1 MAEQQKLSLCPRLVD
16 YMAIVGARTTPP
28 MPKGLT
34 GNKTPPVQIPELLRR
49 YPPSDHSDFP
59 LPLDMVY
66 FCQPEGCTSVGP
78 RRTGSAIR
86 DMTSFV
92 FALTDKDSGKTRY
105 GICVNFYR
113 PIERHTANAD
123 RGAVS
128 GNHGAAGLGQSTR
141 GRRSSA
147 FRRESWRKSMER
159 SSDSAFSRTYD
170 AKRRI
175 SCNSYGLLTSSSD
188 YRSNVAPSDSDRE
201 MTSRRDSDPPNQHH
215 SAHGAH
221 GHMSQQQQQSHT
233 QQVPKL
239 GLMAPSAD
247 SESGGSHSPSPR
259 ALRKRTKL
267 RNQSLTSLCII
278 SHHPFFSTFRECLFI
293 LKKLIDACNESS
305 SPKRLGASQKQ
316 NRDNVWTVLT
326 GHASAEATSSIVL
339 HDVREIETWILRLL
353 STPVPVPG
361 STRVEVEVLSPT
373 VHEPLLFA
381 LPDHTRFSLVD
392 FPLHLPLELLGVETC
407 LKVWTLIMLENKVL
421 FQSRDYNALSMSV
434 MAFVTMLYP
443 LEYMFP
449 VIPLLPTCLSCAEQL
464 LLAPT
469 PFVIGVPATF
479 LMYKKNFRL
488 PDDIWVVDLDSTK
501 LSPPTGGYE
510 EIPALPEPEG
520 TILKNHLK
528 QAMQL
533 MDEAGLGALSS
544 MSASNQAISAQQLL
558 PSVRDS
564 LTEPT
569 LLGVSQVRLPL
580 QSPTQSAYAS
590 QRSSMSA
597 QGSHSRQPSPMNS
610 PALNPFIYGTDVDSV
625 DVATRVAMVRFF
637 NAQNTLANFAE
648 HTRTLR
654 LYPRPVVAFQINS
667 FLRSRPRATQFLNQF
682 ARTQAVE
689 FLAEWSLTPTNVA
702 FLRVQTGVMDPGQVG
717 DKPKWFAHQLTPIR
731 FSVWDDGSSLN
742 GALRSLKQLECQPTD
757 ESGSDS
763 EGAESSSSSYSSLSD
778 FVSEMVSSDL
788 SPSIHDVFGAHNR
801 PHNVPQTLSS
811 NLDPALV
818 YHPPRTLQYPESM
831 SKKIEISEDEEAQ
844 RAESPISSSS
854 SRSDLSSPSRDSEFE
869 FPTKSATGPF
879 DLAAPAA
886 QRLEATLRAASI
898 DNEATEAG
906 EPRKSPVSAH
916 KQQLQHHQQQQ
927 QRHAGE
933 ADHSGVDKKRPPPI
947 TPPVSNILA
956 RTGSSGSSSSSPGR
970 QGSQGSLFENFAS
983 HAKELVRETT
993 RQSSQEGLLAQVDK
1007 FTLHAKKAAGEAS
1020 KQALEVSKQAA
1031 GVSKHT
1037 FDDLTYVSKS
1047 TIGDLTKTA
1056 KEAATKKGIIKV
1068 DDQSQLVGQQQIAT
1082 QKQMQSS
1089 GGNFFSSI
1097 GTDFNGLASSTS
1109 TMFSG
1114 MFGGKK
1120 NQQRQQQP
1128 PHPQYSSGSLQQKAK
1143 SGINF
1148 DPFPS
1153 RKGLV
1158 ERTPLIKHSGPG
1170 QTQEDITRQQNQ
1182 ERSHS
1187 NTENQAFLKDV
1198 TSQVLAGEGV
1208 GWLKMNRFK
1217 KLMEDESYRTLV
1229 LSKLNK
1235 TLDKKIMPDDHID
1248 DVCVPKPVWKGMLK
1262 CLQAVTVGFEA
1273 SFSNFGLGGMA
1284 SIFQMME
1291 IAHTH
1296 YWSKELNET
1305 TDMSSSLLSSHATSP
1320 MGSRENLRSPSS
1332 PMDSHSGLGSE
1343 WASPQESR
1351 KGSSQTDRAGPM
1363 INTAATSAAA
1373 RRMSSADSQDGQS
1386 TTEMFKDMLVQ
1397 KRTALLSKLTSFD
1410 SDGAGSTGALSVV
1423 SDLLPGGSLNVRMPA
1438 SCRSTVS
1445 DTEYENTT
1453 TSKDSK
1459 RSSGNIWSGK
1469 STLSAG
1475 FRYTGG
1481 HLINTSS
1488 SPSPD
1493 SPRVYLFEGLI
1504 GRDRSNL
1511 WNQMQFWED
1520 AFLDAVSQERD
1531 MIGMDQGPIEM
1542 MERYKSLSDEE
1553 RKRLEHDED
1562 RLLSTM
1568 LYNLT
1573 AILVMLGVNKEEI
1586 RRKIRR
1592 LLGKSHIGLVYS
1604 TEVHNVVDQI
1614 NNLNGND
1621 IDLKPLGS
1629 RLLHRQ
1635 SFTVHPGS
1643 DNSGPLL
1650 FMEVRDDGLVVRSVD
1665 GTIVERWFY
1674 ERLVNMTYSPK
1685 TKVLC
1690 LWRRNGGQI
1699 QLNRFYTRKCREL
1712 YNSIKE
1718 SMERSGTPKNVPE
1731 LGGEFPVQ
1739 DMNTGEGGLLQVCLE
1754 GVGLLFANSKDFEFF
1769 VRLDHI
1775 RKCFTQMGG
1784 IFVLEEYNPKTRHLI
1799 QRKYKSTLA
1808 DQICYAVLCVFSYVA
1823 AGQEQKKNPVV
1834 ITPQIQDIHAQQKQQ
1849 HAQQQKQLQQ
1859 QQHQQ
1864 QQQQP
1869 HPSSSGATSP
1879 RASMAKQTAVA
1890 TTTPGNKSPSL
1901 ATTHLPPQQC
1911 TGKNATITIR
1921 HTMPMQKPTV
1931 TTATVQPQAKLP
1943 HAAYA
1948 SPATITAAPMQTAS
1962 ATGGTMQQQH
1972 HPQSNYQQ
1980 VSPVSPLQQ
1989 HAHQYAQQHQQT
2001 PTNHHVPSHSP
2012 VSRTS
2017 SSGSTTGPLPQL
2029 PPRVPSQTSTE
2040 SLHSSPPIGKT
2051 RGLPAGPPPAIPP
2064 RSGAMA
2070 RAGSLQVH
2078 SSAAAAATSSAASNA
2093 LTGARNFVRQIS
2105 ASSTPPQYTP
2115 QAPPPFVIPKRRTSL
2130 SRASSVACTGAAGA
2144 PPTSSL
2150 GAMGGQRPSY
2160 GSVNMGL
2167 SQQQQPQHTSY
2178 QSQQSQQSPQQ
2189 QQQQSPGAS
2198 GANKH

>member
-113 PIERHTANAD
+113 PIERHTANVE
-123 RGAVS
+123 RGAMG
-128 GNHGAAGLGQSTR
+128 GNHGAGGLGQSTR

-159 SSDSAFSRTYD
+159 SSDSAFS
-170 AKRRI
+170 
-175 SCNSYGLLTSSSD
+175 SD

-201 MTSRRDSDPPNQHH
+201 MTSRRDSDTPNQHH
-215 SAHGAH
+215 LAHGAH
-221 GHMSQQQQQSHT
+221 GHMSQQQQQQQSHP

-259 ALRKRTKL
+259 ASRKRTKL

-510 EIPALPEPEG
+510 EIPVLPEPEG

-528 QAMQL
+528 Q
-533 MDEAGLGALSS
+533 ALSS
-544 MSASNQAISAQQLL
+544 MSASNQAISAQQLM

-597 QGSHSRQPSPMNS
+597 QGGHSRQPSPMNS

-702 FLRVQTGVMDPGQVG
+702 FLRVQTGVMDPAQVG

-831 SKKIEISEDEEAQ
+831 SKKIEINEDDEAE
-844 RAESPISSSS
+844 RAESPLSSSS

-886 QRLEATLRAASI
+886 IRLEATLRAASI
-898 DNEATEAG
+898 DNEAPETG
-906 EPRKSPVSAH
+906 EPRKSPISAH
-916 KQQLQHHQQQQ
+916 KQQPQHHQQQQ

-933 ADHSGVDKKRPPPI
+933 PDHTGVEKKRPPPI

-1056 KEAATKKGIIKV
+1056 KEAATKKGIIKL
-1068 DDQSQLVGQQQIAT
+1068 DEQQHIGGQQQIAT

-1120 NQQRQQQP
+1120 NQQKQQQQA
-1128 PHPQYSSGSLQQKAK
+1128 HPQYSSGSLQQKAK

-1198 TSQVLAGEGV
+1198 ITQVLAGEGV

-1229 LSKLNK
+1229 LGKLNK

-1248 DVCVPKPVWKGMLK
+1248 DVCVPKSVWKGMLK
-1262 CLQAVTVGFEA
+1262 CLQALTAGFEVT
-1273 SFSNFGLGGMA
+1273 FSNFGLGGMA
-1284 SIFQMME
+1284 SVFQMME

-1332 PMDSHSGLGSE
+1332 PMESHSGLGSE

-1351 KGSSQTDRAGPM
+1351 KSSSQTDRAGPM

-1373 RRMSSADSQDGQS
+1373 RRMSSTDSQDGQS

-1410 SDGAGSTGALSVV
+1410 SD
-1423 SDLLPGGSLNVRMPA
+1423 
-1438 SCRSTVS
+1438 
-1445 DTEYENTT
+1445 TT

-1573 AILVMLGVNKEEI
+1573 AILVMLGVQKEEI

-1643 DNSGPLL
+1643 DASGPLL

-1754 GVGLLFANSKDFEFF
+1754 GVGLLFSNSKFF

-1799 QRKYKSTLA
+1799 QRRYKSKLA

-1849 HAQQQKQLQQ
+1849 NAQQQKQLQQ

-1879 RASMAKQTAVA
+1879 RAMAPQASMSKQTAAAA
-1890 TTTPGNKSPSL
+1890 TTANNKSPSL
-1901 ATTHLPPQQC
+1901 PATHLPPQQGS
-1911 TGKNATITIR
+1911 GKNSTITIR

-1931 TTATVQPQAKLP
+1931 TTATVQPHAKLP
-1943 HAAYA
+1943 HASYV
-1948 SPATITAAPMQTAS
+1948 SPATITAAPMPTTS
-1962 ATGGTMQQQH
+1962 AISSAIHQQQQ
-1972 HPQSNYQQ
+1972 PYQQ
-1980 VSPVSPLQQ
+1980 VSPISPLQQ
-1989 HAHQYAQQHQQT
+1989 HAHQSPQQHQTT
-2001 PTNHHVPSHSP
+2001 PPTHHVPCHSP

-2017 SSGSTTGPLPQL
+2017 SSGSTAGPLPQL

-2051 RGLPAGPPPAIPP
+2051 RAGPPAGPPPAIPP
-2064 RSGAMA
+2064 RTGAMA

-2115 QAPPPFVIPKRRTSL
+2115 QPPPPFVIPKRRTSL
-2130 SRASSVACTGAAGA
+2130 SRASSVACTGSAGVHPA
-2144 PPTSSL
+2144 GSV
-2150 GAMGGQRPSY
+2150 GAGSGQRPSY
-2160 GSVNMGL
+2160 GSVNMGM
-2167 SQQQQPQHTSY
+2167 SQQHHQQQPQYSY
-2178 QSQQSQQSPQQ
+2178 QSQQPQPQ

>member
-1 MAEQQKLSLCPRLVD
+1 MSDQQKASLCPRLVD
-16 YMAIVGARTTPP
+16 YMAIVGAHTTPP
-28 MPKGLT
+28 MPKGLQ
-34 GNKTPPVQIPELLRR
+34 GLKAPPVQVPDLLRR
-49 YPPSDHSDFP
+49 YPPSDHADFP

-113 PIERHTANAD
+113 PIERP
-123 RGAVS
+123 S
-128 GNHGAAGLGQSTR
+128 SAAGSAGAGNDR
-141 GRRSSA
+141 PGNGGPGGHGGGAGGGAGGGGRGGRRSSA

-159 SSDSAFSRTYD
+159 SSDSAFS
-170 AKRRI
+170 
-175 SCNSYGLLTSSSD
+175 SD

-201 MTSRRDSDPPNQHH
+201 LTSRRDSDQQRLHSHH
-215 SAHGAH
+215 SHHQPHHPSASPA
-221 GHMSQQQQQSHT
+221 
-233 QQVPKL
+233 VPKL

-259 ALRKRTKL
+259 ASRKRTKL

-278 SHHPFFSTFRECLFI
+278 SHHPFFTTFRECLFI

-305 SPKRLGASQKQ
+305 SPKRVGASQKI

-326 GHASAEATSSIVL
+326 GHVSDATPSIVL

-407 LKVWTLIMLENKVL
+407 LKVWTLIMQENKVL

-469 PFVIGVPATF
+469 PFVIGVPASF
-479 LMYKKNFRL
+479 LVYKKNFRL

-501 LSPPTGGYE
+501 LTPPTGGYE
-510 EIPALPEPEG
+510 EIPPLPEPEG

-528 QAMQL
+528 QALTSMT
-533 MDEAGLGALSS
+533 ATNTAVSS
-544 MSASNQAISAQQLL
+544 QQLL

-564 LTEPT
+564 LQEPP

-580 QSPTQSAYAS
+580 QTPPHSAQAS
-590 QRSSMSA
+590 QRNSMSA
-597 QGSHSRQPSPMNS
+597 QGTISSRQPSPMNS
-610 PALNPFIYGTDVDSV
+610 PALNPFVYGTDVDSV

-667 FLRSRPRATQFLNQF
+667 FLRSRPRASQFLNQF

-702 FLRVQTGVMDPGQVG
+702 FLRVQTGVMDPMQVG
-717 DKPKWFAHQLTPIR
+717 DKPKWFAHALTPIR

-763 EGAESSSSSYSSLSD
+763 EGADSSSSSYSSLSD
-778 FVSEMVSSDL
+778 FVSEMASSDL
-788 SPSIHDVFGAHNR
+788 SPSLHDVFGSYNR
-801 PHNVPQTLSS
+801 PHVVPQTLSS

-818 YHPPRTLQYPESM
+818 YHPPSKLQYPEGIADAVA
-831 SKKIEISEDEEAQ
+831 SKEEEDEE
-844 RAESPISSSS
+844 RADSPVSSSS
-854 SRSDLSSPSRDSEFE
+854 SRSDLSSPSFNRDSEFD
-869 FPTKSATGPF
+869 FQPKGGQTLGSTTVGSGA
-879 DLAAPAA
+879 AAPSFELATPLA
-886 QRLEATLRAASI
+886 MRLEATIKMASI
-898 DNEATEAG
+898 EQESDTVSTATGKTIAAG
-906 EPRKSPVSAH
+906 SK
-916 KQQLQHHQQQQ
+916 L
-927 QRHAGE
+927 QRHPSDSE
-933 ADHSGVDKKRPPPI
+933 SRPEKKIPPPL
-947 TPPVSNILA
+947 TPPVKQPGVSNILA

-970 QGSQGSLFENFAS
+970 QSSQSSLFENFAS

-993 RQSSQEGLLAQVDK
+993 RQSSQEGLLAHVDK

-1031 GVSKHT
+1031 GVSKNT
-1037 FDDLTYVSKS
+1037 LEDLTYVGKS
-1047 TIGDLTKTA
+1047 TLGDLTKTA
-1056 KEAATKKGIIKV
+1056 KEAATKKGIIKIEEHSAGGAGPPPKSPG
-1068 DDQSQLVGQQQIAT
+1068 SQLATHKQVQQ
-1082 QKQMQSS
+1082 S
-1089 GGNFFSSI
+1089 GGQGGGNNFFSAI

-1114 MFGGKK
+1114 MFGKK
-1120 NQQRQQQP
+1120 SQQKQVPVQQKQP
-1128 PHPQYSSGSLQQKAK
+1128 NVSAGKAK

-1148 DPFPS
+1148 DPFPG

-1158 ERTPLIKHSGPG
+1158 ERTPLIKHSGPR
-1170 QTQEDITRQQNQ
+1170 QTQEELTRQQNQ

-1187 NTENQAFLKDV
+1187 NAENQTFLKDV
-1198 TSQVLAGEGV
+1198 TNQVLAGEGV
-1208 GWLKMNRFK
+1208 GWLKLNRFK

-1235 TLDKKIMPDDHID
+1235 TLDKKIAPDDHID
-1248 DVCVPKPVWKGMLK
+1248 DVCVTKPVWKGMLK
-1262 CLQAVTVGFEA
+1262 CIQAIAGGLDVTFA
-1273 SFSNFGLGGMA
+1273 NFGLGGMA
-1284 SIFQMME
+1284 SVFQLME
-1291 IAHTH
+1291 VAHTH
-1296 YWSKELNET
+1296 YWSKEINEGS
-1305 TDMSSSLLSSHATSP
+1305 DMSSSLLSSHAASP

-1332 PMDSHSGLGSE
+1332 PNGSHSALGSE

-1351 KGSSQTDRAGPM
+1351 KSSTQLAHGGPGGSHSGAP
-1363 INTAATSAAA
+1363 IN
-1373 RRMSSADSQDGQS
+1373 RRLSSADSQDGQS
-1386 TTEMFKDMLVQ
+1386 TTEMFKDMLSQ
-1397 KRTALLSKLTSFD
+1397 KRSALKNMLTSFD
-1410 SDGAGSTGALSVV
+1410 SD
-1423 SDLLPGGSLNVRMPA
+1423 
-1438 SCRSTVS
+1438 
-1445 DTEYENTT
+1445 TT

-1459 RSSGNIWSGK
+1459 KSSGNLWSGK

-1493 SPRVYLFEGLI
+1493 SPRVYLFEGLL
-1504 GRDRSNL
+1504 GKDRLNL

-1542 MERYKSLSDEE
+1542 MERYKSLSESE

-1573 AILVMLGVNKEEI
+1573 AILVMLNVAKDEI

-1604 TEVHNVVDQI
+1604 QEVHNVVDQI

-1635 SFTVHPGS
+1635 SFTVHQGT
-1643 DNSGPLL
+1643 DVNGPLR
-1650 FMEVRDDGLVVRSVD
+1650 FMEVRDDGLVLRSVD
-1665 GTIVERWFY
+1665 GTIVERWWY

-1685 TKVLC
+1685 TKLLC
-1690 LWRRNGGQI
+1690 LWRRNGGQT
-1699 QLNRFYTRKCREL
+1699 QLHKYYTRKCKEL
-1712 YNSIKE
+1712 YNCIKE
-1718 SMERSGTPKNVPE
+1718 AMERGGTPTNVPE

-1754 GVGLLFANSKDFEFF
+1754 GVGLLFSNSKDFEFF

-1775 RKCFTQMGG
+1775 RKCFTQKGG
-1784 IFVLEEYNPKTRHLI
+1784 IFVLEEYNPKTRNLI
-1799 QRKYKSTLA
+1799 QRKYQS
-1808 DQICYAVLCVFSYVA
+1808 
-1823 AGQEQKKNPVV
+1823 
-1834 ITPQIQDIHAQQKQQ
+1834 
-1849 HAQQQKQLQQ
+1849 
-1859 QQHQQ
+1859 
-1864 QQQQP
+1864 
-1869 HPSSSGATSP
+1869 
-1879 RASMAKQTAVA
+1879 SMASEIVLSFHRVTSVQFAYICHLNGERGTV
-1890 TTTPGNKSPSL
+1890 TNKS
-1901 ATTHLPPQQC
+1901 
-1911 TGKNATITIR
+1911 IT
-1921 HTMPMQKPTV
+1921 
-1931 TTATVQPQAKLP
+1931 
-1943 HAAYA
+1943 
-1948 SPATITAAPMQTAS
+1948 
-1962 ATGGTMQQQH
+1962 GTMESDTAK
-1972 HPQSNYQQ
+1972 PMD
-1980 VSPVSPLQQ
+1980 PLEMKE
-1989 HAHQYAQQHQQT
+1989 
-2001 PTNHHVPSHSP
+2001 P
-2012 VSRTS
+2012 
-2017 SSGSTTGPLPQL
+2017 PL
-2029 PPRVPSQTSTE
+2029 
-2040 SLHSSPPIGKT
+2040 
-2051 RGLPAGPPPAIPP
+2051 
-2064 RSGAMA
+2064 
-2070 RAGSLQVH
+2070 
-2078 SSAAAAATSSAASNA
+2078 AS
-2093 LTGARNFVRQIS
+2093 V
-2105 ASSTPPQYTP
+2105 
-2115 QAPPPFVIPKRRTSL
+2115 
-2130 SRASSVACTGAAGA
+2130 
-2144 PPTSSL
+2144 
-2150 GAMGGQRPSY
+2150 
-2160 GSVNMGL
+2160 
-2167 SQQQQPQHTSY
+2167 
-2178 QSQQSQQSPQQ
+2178 
-2189 QQQQSPGAS
+2189 
-2198 GANKH
+2198 

>member
-1 MAEQQKLSLCPRLVD
+1 MSDQQKQSLCPRLVD

-28 MPKGLT
+28 IPKGMQN
-34 GNKTPPVQIPELLRR
+34 NKTPPVQIPELLRR
-49 YPPSDHSDFP
+49 YPPSDHADFP

-113 PIERHTANAD
+113 PIEKHSSSTER
-123 RGAVS
+123 S
-128 GNHGAAGLGQSTR
+128 GSHGNVGLTQSAR

-159 SSDSAFSRTYD
+159 SSDSAFS
-170 AKRRI
+170 
-175 SCNSYGLLTSSSD
+175 SD

-201 MTSRRDSDPPNQHH
+201 MTSRRDSDQMHH
-215 SAHGAH
+215 A
-221 GHMSQQQQQSHT
+221 MHT
-233 QQVPKL
+233 PQVPKL

-259 ALRKRTKL
+259 ASRKRTKL

-278 SHHPFFSTFRECLFI
+278 SHHPFFTTFRECLFI

-305 SPKRLGASQKQ
+305 SPKRVGASQKV

-326 GHASAEATSSIVL
+326 GHANDTTPSTIVL

-488 PDDIWVVDLDSTK
+488 PDDIWLVDLDSTK
-501 LSPPTGGYE
+501 LTPPTGGYE
-510 EIPALPEPEG
+510 EIPPLPEPEG

-528 QAMQL
+528 QAL
-533 MDEAGLGALSS
+533 TS
-544 MSASNQAISAQQLL
+544 MSASNQAISTQQLL

-564 LTEPT
+564 LTEPP
-569 LLGVSQVRLPL
+569 LLSVSQARLPMQSPL
-580 QSPTQSAYAS
+580 QSAFTS
-590 QRSSMSA
+590 QRNSVST
-597 QGSHSRQPSPMNS
+597 QGALSRQPSPMNS

-625 DVATRVAMVRFF
+625 DVATRVATVRFF
-637 NAQNTLANFAE
+637 NSQNTLANFAE

-667 FLRSRPRATQFLNQF
+667 FLRSRPRTSQFLNQF

-702 FLRVQTGVMDPGQVG
+702 FLRVQTGVMDPMQVG
-717 DKPKWFAHQLTPIR
+717 DKPKWFAQSLTPIR

-788 SPSIHDVFGAHNR
+788 SPSIHDVFGSHNR

-818 YHPPRTLQYPESM
+818 YHPPSKLQYPEGT
-831 SKKIEISEDEEAQ
+831 IEHVSSRDDDD
-844 RAESPISSSS
+844 RADSPVSSSS
-854 SRSDLSSPSRDSEFE
+854 SRSDLSSPSFNRDSEFD
-869 FPTKSATGPF
+869 FPAKTAGPF
-879 DLAAPAA
+879 ELAAPVAM
-886 QRLEATLRAASI
+886 RLEATIKAASI
-898 DNEATEAG
+898 DNEADG
-906 EPRKSPVSAH
+906 VKSTAPH
-916 KQQLQHHQQQQ
+916 KLQKNENDLE
-927 QRHAGE
+927 RTGSE
-933 ADHSGVDKKRPPPI
+933 KKKIPTSI
-947 TPPVSNILA
+947 TPPVKQPNVSNILA
-956 RTGSSGSSSSSPGR
+956 RTGSSGSSSGSPGR

-993 RQSSQEGLLAQVDK
+993 RQSSQEGLLAHMDK

-1031 GVSKHT
+1031 GVSKNT
-1037 FDDLTYVSKS
+1037 FDDLTYVGKS
-1047 TIGDLTKTA
+1047 TLGDLTKTA
-1056 KEAATKKGIIKV
+1056 KEAATKKGIIKI
-1068 DDQSQLVGQQQIAT
+1068 DENASSVGVPTTQVAT
-1082 QKQMQSS
+1082 QKQVQNT
-1089 GGNFFSSI
+1089 GNTFFSSI
-1097 GTDFNGLASSTS
+1097 GTDFNGLATSTS

-1114 MFGGKK
+1114 MFGKK
-1120 NQQRQQQP
+1120 NQQKQTPQQQ
-1128 PHPQYSSGSLQQKAK
+1128 QQQTAGSTQQKQK
-1143 SGINF
+1143 TGLNF
-1148 DPFPS
+1148 DPFPG

-1158 ERTPLIKHSGPG
+1158 ERTPLIKHAGPR
-1170 QTQEDITRQQNQ
+1170 QTQEELARQQNQ

-1187 NTENQAFLKDV
+1187 DSENQAFLKDV

-1208 GWLKMNRFK
+1208 GWLKLNRFK

-1229 LSKLNK
+1229 LSKLNR
-1235 TLDKKIMPDDHID
+1235 TLEKKIAPDDHID
-1248 DVCVPKPVWKGMLK
+1248 DVCIPKPVWKGMLK
-1262 CLQAVTVGFEA
+1262 CLQAVSSGLEVT
-1273 SFSNFGLGGMA
+1273 FSNFGLGGMA
-1284 SIFQMME
+1284 SVFQMME

-1296 YWSKELNET
+1296 FWSKEFNEAS
-1305 TDMSSSLLSSHATSP
+1305 DMSSSLLSSHVTSP
-1320 MGSRENLRSPSS
+1320 MGSRENLRSPAS
-1332 PMDSHSGLGSE
+1332 PNGSHSGLGSE
-1343 WASPQESR
+1343 WASQTASPQESR
-1351 KGSSQTDRAGPM
+1351 KSSTHTDRMGH
-1363 INTAATSAAA
+1363 TTAA
-1373 RRMSSADSQDGQS
+1373 RRLSSTESQDGQS
-1386 TTEMFKDMLVQ
+1386 TTEMFKDMLAQ

-1410 SDGAGSTGALSVV
+1410 SD
-1423 SDLLPGGSLNVRMPA
+1423 
-1438 SCRSTVS
+1438 
-1445 DTEYENTT
+1445 TT

-1459 RSSGNIWSGK
+1459 RSSGNLWSGK

-1493 SPRVYLFEGLI
+1493 SPRVYVFEGLL
-1504 GRDRSNL
+1504 GKDRSNL

-1542 MERYKSLSDEE
+1542 MERYKALSESE

-1573 AILVMLGVNKEEI
+1573 AILVMLNVSKEEI

-1604 TEVHNVVDQI
+1604 QEVHNLVDQI
-1614 NNLNGND
+1614 NNLNGNG

-1635 SFTVHPGS
+1635 SFTVHQGV
-1643 DNSGPLL
+1643 DATGPLR
-1650 FMEVRDDGLVVRSVD
+1650 FMEVRDDGLVLRSVD
-1665 GTIVERWFY
+1665 GTIVERWWY

-1685 TKVLC
+1685 TKLLC
-1690 LWRRNGGQI
+1690 LWRRNGGQT
-1699 QLNRFYTRKCREL
+1699 QLHKYYTRKCKEL
-1712 YNSIKE
+1712 YNCIKE
-1718 SMERSGTPKNVPE
+1718 AMERGGTPTNVPE

-1754 GVGLLFANSKDFEFF
+1754 GVGLLFANSKFF

-1775 RKCFTQMGG
+1775 RKCFTQKGG
-1784 IFVLEEYNPKTRHLI
+1784 IFVLEEYNPKTRQLI
-1799 QRKYKSTLA
+1799 QRKYKSTMA
-1808 DQICYAVLCVFSYVA
+1808 DQICYSVLCVFSYVA
-1823 AGQEQKKNPVV
+1823 AGQDQKKNPVV

-1849 HAQQQKQLQQ
+1849 HAQQQQQQ
-1859 QQHQQ
+1859 QQHKQQ
-1864 QQQQP
+1864 YQP
-1869 HPSSSGATSP
+1869 TQASGGSTSP
-1879 RASMAKQTAVA
+1879 RLAPQQAISTTG
-1890 TTTPGNKSPSL
+1890 TTTSQQQSSK
-1901 ATTHLPPQQC
+1901 PQ
-1911 TGKNATITIR
+1911 TVTIR
-1921 HTMPMQKPTV
+1921 HTIPMQKPTI
-1931 TTATVQPQAKLP
+1931 TTSTVQPQAKLTHTISTTSTPTQLTSAAHQP
-1943 HAAYA
+1943 HW
-1948 SPATITAAPMQTAS
+1948 
-1962 ATGGTMQQQH
+1962 QQQ
-1972 HPQSNYQQ
+1972 QQQQQYQPH
-1980 VSPVSPLQQ
+1980 SGTHAPLS
-1989 HAHQYAQQHQQT
+1989 A
-2001 PTNHHVPSHSP
+2001 
-2012 VSRTS
+2012 RTS
-2017 SSGSTTGPLPQL
+2017 GGSTEKNLPQL
-2029 PPRVPSQTSTE
+2029 PPRLSSQTSTE
-2040 SLHSSPPIGKT
+2040 SQSTSPSAAGSAKA
-2051 RGLPAGPPPAIPP
+2051 RGPPPGPPPAIPP
-2064 RSGAMA
+2064 RTGIIARSG
-2070 RAGSLQVH
+2070 SVQVH
-2078 SSAAAAATSSAASNA
+2078 SSAGLSDNSAAGAFSS
-2093 LTGARNFVRQIS
+2093 ARNFVRQIS
-2105 ASSTPPQYTP
+2105 TNSTPPQYTP
-2115 QAPPPFVIPKRRTSL
+2115 QPPPAFVIPKRRTSL
-2130 SRASSVACTGAAGA
+2130 SRASTVTSATMSAASSA
-2144 PPTSSL
+2144 SSSSTTSSH
-2150 GAMGGQRPSY
+2150 APASSMKSTRPSY
-2160 GSVNMGL
+2160 GNVNMGY
-2167 SQQQQPQHTSY
+2167 SQQHTTTS
-2178 QSQQSQQSPQQ
+2178 SSASSSPQTQ
-2189 QQQQSPGAS
+2189 Q
-2198 GANKH
+2198 KH

>member
-1 MAEQQKLSLCPRLVD
+1 MSDQQKASLCPRLVD
-16 YMAIVGARTTPP
+16 YMAIVGAHTTPP
-28 MPKGLT
+28 MPKGLQ
-34 GNKTPPVQIPELLRR
+34 GLKAPPVQVPDLLRR
-49 YPPSDHSDFP
+49 YPPSDHADFP

-113 PIERHTANAD
+113 PIERP
-123 RGAVS
+123 S
-128 GNHGAAGLGQSTR
+128 SAAGSAGAGNDR
-141 GRRSSA
+141 PGNGGPGGHGGGAGGGAGGGGR
-147 FRRESWRKSMER
+147 
-159 SSDSAFSRTYD
+159 
-170 AKRRI
+170 
-175 SCNSYGLLTSSSD
+175 
-188 YRSNVAPSDSDRE
+188 APSDSDRE
-201 MTSRRDSDPPNQHH
+201 LTSRRDSDQQRLHSHH
-215 SAHGAH
+215 SHHQPHHPSASPA
-221 GHMSQQQQQSHT
+221 
-233 QQVPKL
+233 VPKL

-259 ALRKRTKL
+259 ASRKRTKL

-278 SHHPFFSTFRECLFI
+278 SHHPFFTTFRECLFI

-305 SPKRLGASQKQ
+305 SPKRVGASQKI

-326 GHASAEATSSIVL
+326 GHVSDATPSIVL

-407 LKVWTLIMLENKVL
+407 LKVWTLIMQENKVL

-469 PFVIGVPATF
+469 PFVIGVPASF
-479 LMYKKNFRL
+479 LVYKKNFRL

-501 LSPPTGGYE
+501 LTPPTGGYE
-510 EIPALPEPEG
+510 EIPPLPEPEG

-528 QAMQL
+528 QVSPK
-533 MDEAGLGALSS
+533 AL
-544 MSASNQAISAQQLL
+544 ALN
-558 PSVRDS
+558 S
-564 LTEPT
+564 L
-569 LLGVSQVRLPL
+569 RLPL
-580 QSPTQSAYAS
+580 QTPPHSAQAS
-590 QRSSMSA
+590 QRNSMSA
-597 QGSHSRQPSPMNS
+597 QGTISSRQPSPMNS
-610 PALNPFIYGTDVDSV
+610 PALNPFVYGTDVDSV

-667 FLRSRPRATQFLNQF
+667 FLRSRPRASQFLNQF

-702 FLRVQTGVMDPGQVG
+702 FLRVQTGVMDPMQVG
-717 DKPKWFAHQLTPIR
+717 DKPKWFAHALTPIR

-763 EGAESSSSSYSSLSD
+763 EGADSSSSSYSSLSD
-778 FVSEMVSSDL
+778 FVSEMASSDL
-788 SPSIHDVFGAHNR
+788 SPSLHDVFGSYNR
-801 PHNVPQTLSS
+801 PHVVPQTLSS

-818 YHPPRTLQYPESM
+818 YHPPSKLQYPEGIADAVA
-831 SKKIEISEDEEAQ
+831 SKEEEDEE
-844 RAESPISSSS
+844 RADSPVSSSS
-854 SRSDLSSPSRDSEFE
+854 SRSDLSSPSFNRDSEFD
-869 FPTKSATGPF
+869 FQPKGGQTLGSTTVGSGA
-879 DLAAPAA
+879 AAPSFELATPLA
-886 QRLEATLRAASI
+886 MRLEATIKMASI
-898 DNEATEAG
+898 EQESDTVSTATAKTIAAG
-906 EPRKSPVSAH
+906 SK
-916 KQQLQHHQQQQ
+916 L
-927 QRHAGE
+927 QRHPSDSE
-933 ADHSGVDKKRPPPI
+933 SRPEKKIPPPL
-947 TPPVSNILA
+947 TPPVKQPGVSNILA

-970 QGSQGSLFENFAS
+970 QSSQSSLFENFAS

-993 RQSSQEGLLAQVDK
+993 RQSSQEGLLAHVDKHALDEDLDDKMRHTFEK

-1031 GVSKHT
+1031 GVSKNT
-1037 FDDLTYVSKS
+1037 LEDLTYVGKS
-1047 TIGDLTKTA
+1047 TLGDLTKTA
-1056 KEAATKKGIIKV
+1056 KEAATKKGIIKIEEHTAGGAGPPPKSPG
-1068 DDQSQLVGQQQIAT
+1068 SQLATHKQVQQ
-1082 QKQMQSS
+1082 S
-1089 GGNFFSSI
+1089 GGQGGNNFFSAI

-1114 MFGGKK
+1114 MFGKK
-1120 NQQRQQQP
+1120 SQQKQVPVQQKQP
-1128 PHPQYSSGSLQQKAK
+1128 NVSAGKAK

-1148 DPFPS
+1148 DPFPG

-1158 ERTPLIKHSGPG
+1158 ERTPLIKHSGPR
-1170 QTQEDITRQQNQ
+1170 QTQEELTRQQNQ

-1187 NTENQAFLKDV
+1187 NAENQTFLKDV
-1198 TSQVLAGEGV
+1198 TNQVLAGEGV
-1208 GWLKMNRFK
+1208 GWLKLNRFK

-1235 TLDKKIMPDDHID
+1235 TLDKKIAPDDHID
-1248 DVCVPKPVWKGMLK
+1248 DVCVTKPVWKGMLK
-1262 CLQAVTVGFEA
+1262 CIQAIAGGLDVTFA
-1273 SFSNFGLGGMA
+1273 NFGLGGMA
-1284 SIFQMME
+1284 SVFQLME
-1291 IAHTH
+1291 VAHTH
-1296 YWSKELNET
+1296 YWSKEINEGS
-1305 TDMSSSLLSSHATSP
+1305 DMSSSLLSSHAASP

-1332 PMDSHSGLGSE
+1332 PNGSHSALGSE

-1351 KGSSQTDRAGPM
+1351 KSSTQLAHGGPGGSHSGAP
-1363 INTAATSAAA
+1363 IN
-1373 RRMSSADSQDGQS
+1373 RRLSSADSQDGQS
-1386 TTEMFKDMLVQ
+1386 TTEMFKDMLSQ
-1397 KRTALLSKLTSFD
+1397 KRSALKNMLTSFD
-1410 SDGAGSTGALSVV
+1410 SDAAGSTGALSVV
-1423 SDLLPGGSLNVRMPA
+1423 SLGVRLPS

-1459 RSSGNIWSGK
+1459 KSSGNLWSGK

-1493 SPRVYLFEGLI
+1493 SPRVYLFEGLL
-1504 GRDRSNL
+1504 GKDRLNL

-1542 MERYKSLSDEE
+1542 MERYKSLSESE

-1573 AILVMLGVNKEEI
+1573 AILVMLNVAKDEI

-1604 TEVHNVVDQI
+1604 QEVHNVVDQI

-1635 SFTVHPGS
+1635 SFTVHQGT
-1643 DNSGPLL
+1643 DVNGPLR
-1650 FMEVRDDGLVVRSVD
+1650 FMEVRDDGLVLRSVD
-1665 GTIVERWFY
+1665 GTIVERWWY

-1685 TKVLC
+1685 TKLLC
-1690 LWRRNGGQI
+1690 LWRRNGGQT
-1699 QLNRFYTRKCREL
+1699 QLHKYYTRKCKEL
-1712 YNSIKE
+1712 YNCIKE
-1718 SMERSGTPKNVPE
+1718 AMERGGTPTNVPE

-1754 GVGLLFANSKDFEFF
+1754 GVGLLFSNSKFF

-1775 RKCFTQMGG
+1775 RKCFTQKGG
-1784 IFVLEEYNPKTRHLI
+1784 IFVLEEYNPKTRNLI
-1799 QRKYKSTLA
+1799 QRKYQSSMS
-1808 DQICYAVLCVFSYVA
+1808 DQICYSVLCVFSYVA
-1823 AGQEQKKNPVV
+1823 AGQDQKKNPVV
-1834 ITPQIQDIHAQQKQQ
+1834 ITPQIQDIHAQQKQKHQ
-1849 HAQQQKQLQQ
+1849 QQ

-1864 QQQQP
+1864 PQQQQQP
-1869 HPSSSGATSP
+1869 HQPTTQQHQP
-1879 RASMAKQTAVA
+1879 TAVA
-1890 TTTPGNKSPSL
+1890 SAVPTTTVPAGQVNPNRM
-1901 ATTHLPPQQC
+1901 
-1911 TGKNATITIR
+1911 TGKSQAGSISIR
-1921 HTMPMQKPTV
+1921 HTVPMQKPTI
-1931 TTATVQPQAKLP
+1931 TMSTVQPQARM
-1943 HAAYA
+1943 
-1948 SPATITAAPMQTAS
+1948 PAQVATAS
-1962 ATGGTMQQQH
+1962 
-1972 HPQSNYQQ
+1972 
-1980 VSPVSPLQQ
+1980 V
-1989 HAHQYAQQHQQT
+1989 
-2001 PTNHHVPSHSP
+2001 
-2012 VSRTS
+2012 
-2017 SSGSTTGPLPQL
+2017 TGPVTVPVLPTPAPPTSNPVKLPQL
-2029 PPRVPSQTSTE
+2029 PPRVPSQPSTE
-2040 SLHSSPPIGKT
+2040 SLASISSPPPKLRT
-2051 RGLPAGPPPAIPP
+2051 PMSAPPGPPPAIPP
-2064 RSGAMA
+2064 R
-2070 RAGSLQVH
+2070 
-2078 SSAAAAATSSAASNA
+2078 
-2093 LTGARNFVRQIS
+2093 TGAISRSGSVPAARSFVRQAS
-2105 ASSTPPQYTP
+2105 ANSTPPQYTP
-2115 QAPPPFVIPKRRTSL
+2115 QPPPPFVIPKRHSGL
-2130 SRASSVACTGAAGA
+2130 ARASTLSSS
-2144 PPTSSL
+2144 TSASMSSSSASNHP
-2150 GAMGGQRPSY
+2150 GHS
-2160 GSVNMGL
+2160 
-2167 SQQQQPQHTSY
+2167 
-2178 QSQQSQQSPQQ
+2178 QSQQRASHGSVAAVLQSMPEAEPGYGSGSGSISGSSSGSGSASGSIASASPQ
-2189 QQQQSPGAS
+2189 AHR
-2198 GANKH
+2198 KH

>member
-1 MAEQQKLSLCPRLVD
+1 MSDQQKASLCPRLVD
-16 YMAIVGARTTPP
+16 YMAIVGAHTTPP
-28 MPKGLT
+28 MPKGLQ
-34 GNKTPPVQIPELLRR
+34 GLKAPPVQVPDLLRR
-49 YPPSDHSDFP
+49 YPPSDHADFP

-113 PIERHTANAD
+113 PIERPSSAAVTAGAGND
-123 RGAVS
+123 RPGNGGPGGHGGGSGGGA
-128 GNHGAAGLGQSTR
+128 GGGGR
-141 GRRSSA
+141 GGRRSSA

-159 SSDSAFSRTYD
+159 SSDSAFS
-170 AKRRI
+170 
-175 SCNSYGLLTSSSD
+175 SD

-201 MTSRRDSDPPNQHH
+201 LTSRRDSDQQRLHSHH
-215 SAHGAH
+215 SHHQPPHHPSASPA
-221 GHMSQQQQQSHT
+221 
-233 QQVPKL
+233 VPKL

-259 ALRKRTKL
+259 ASRKRTKL

-278 SHHPFFSTFRECLFI
+278 SHHPFFTTFRECLFI

-305 SPKRLGASQKQ
+305 SPKRVGASQKI

-326 GHASAEATSSIVL
+326 GHVSDATPSIVL

-407 LKVWTLIMLENKVL
+407 LKVWTLIMQENKVL

-469 PFVIGVPATF
+469 PFVIGVPASF
-479 LMYKKNFRL
+479 LVYKKNFRL

-501 LSPPTGGYE
+501 LTPPTGGYE
-510 EIPALPEPEG
+510 EIPPLPEPEG

-528 QAMQL
+528 QALTSMT
-533 MDEAGLGALSS
+533 ATNTAVSS
-544 MSASNQAISAQQLL
+544 QQLL

-564 LTEPT
+564 LQEPP

-580 QSPTQSAYAS
+580 QTPPHSAQAS
-590 QRSSMSA
+590 QRNSMSA
-597 QGSHSRQPSPMNS
+597 QGTISSRQPSPMNS
-610 PALNPFIYGTDVDSV
+610 PALNPFVYGTDVDSV

-667 FLRSRPRATQFLNQF
+667 FLRSRPRASQFLNLF

-702 FLRVQTGVMDPGQVG
+702 FLRVQTGVMDPMQVG
-717 DKPKWFAHQLTPIR
+717 DKPKWFAHALTPIR

-763 EGAESSSSSYSSLSD
+763 EGADSSSSSYSSLSD
-778 FVSEMVSSDL
+778 FVSEMASSDL
-788 SPSIHDVFGAHNR
+788 SPSLHDVFGSYNR
-801 PHNVPQTLSS
+801 PHVVPQTLSS

-818 YHPPRTLQYPESM
+818 YHPPSKLQYPEGIADAVA
-831 SKKIEISEDEEAQ
+831 SKEEEDEE
-844 RAESPISSSS
+844 RADSPVSSSS
-854 SRSDLSSPSRDSEFE
+854 SRSDLSSPSFNRDSEFD
-869 FPTKSATGPF
+869 FQPKGGQNLGSTAVGGGA
-879 DLAAPAA
+879 AAPSFELATPLA
-886 QRLEATLRAASI
+886 MRLEATIKMASIEQESDTGSTGKSIAASS
-898 DNEATEAG
+898 
-906 EPRKSPVSAH
+906 KLH
-916 KQQLQHHQQQQ
+916 
-927 QRHAGE
+927 RHPSDSDSRPE
-933 ADHSGVDKKRPPPI
+933 KKIPPPL
-947 TPPVSNILA
+947 TPPVKQPGVSNILA

-970 QGSQGSLFENFAS
+970 QSSQSSLFENFAS

-993 RQSSQEGLLAQVDK
+993 RQSSQEGLLAHVDK

-1031 GVSKHT
+1031 GVSKNT
-1037 FDDLTYVSKS
+1037 LEDLTYVGKS
-1047 TIGDLTKTA
+1047 TLGDLTKTA
-1056 KEAATKKGIIKV
+1056 KEAATKKGIIKIEEHSAGGTGPPPKSPG
-1068 DDQSQLVGQQQIAT
+1068 SQLATHKQVQQ
-1082 QKQMQSS
+1082 S
-1089 GGNFFSSI
+1089 GGQGGGNNFFSAI

-1114 MFGGKK
+1114 MFGKK
-1120 NQQRQQQP
+1120 NQQKQVPVQQKQANV
-1128 PHPQYSSGSLQQKAK
+1128 SSGKAK

-1148 DPFPS
+1148 DPFPG

-1158 ERTPLIKHSGPG
+1158 ERTPLIKHSGPR
-1170 QTQEDITRQQNQ
+1170 QTQEELTRQQNQ

-1187 NTENQAFLKDV
+1187 NAENQTFLKDV
-1198 TSQVLAGEGV
+1198 TNQVLAGEGV
-1208 GWLKMNRFK
+1208 GWLKLNRFK

-1235 TLDKKIMPDDHID
+1235 TLDKKIAPDDHID
-1248 DVCVPKPVWKGMLK
+1248 DVCVTKPVWKGMLK
-1262 CLQAVTVGFEA
+1262 CIQAIAGGLDVTFA
-1273 SFSNFGLGGMA
+1273 NFGLGGMA
-1284 SIFQMME
+1284 SVFQLME
-1291 IAHTH
+1291 VAHTH
-1296 YWSKELNET
+1296 YWSKEITEGS
-1305 TDMSSSLLSSHATSP
+1305 DMSSSLLSSHAASP

-1332 PMDSHSGLGSE
+1332 PNGSHSALGSE

-1351 KGSSQTDRAGPM
+1351 KSSTQLAHGGPGGSHSGAP
-1363 INTAATSAAA
+1363 IN
-1373 RRMSSADSQDGQS
+1373 RRLSSADSQDGQS
-1386 TTEMFKDMLVQ
+1386 TTEMFKDMLSQ
-1397 KRTALLSKLTSFD
+1397 KRSALKNMLTSFD
-1410 SDGAGSTGALSVV
+1410 SD
-1423 SDLLPGGSLNVRMPA
+1423 
-1438 SCRSTVS
+1438 
-1445 DTEYENTT
+1445 TT

-1459 RSSGNIWSGK
+1459 KSSGNLWSGK

-1493 SPRVYLFEGLI
+1493 SPRVYLFEGLL
-1504 GRDRSNL
+1504 GKDRLNL

-1542 MERYKSLSDEE
+1542 MERYKSLSESE

-1573 AILVMLGVNKEEI
+1573 AILVMLNVTKDEI

-1604 TEVHNVVDQI
+1604 QEVHNVVDQI

-1635 SFTVHPGS
+1635 SFTVHQGT
-1643 DNSGPLL
+1643 DVNGPLR
-1650 FMEVRDDGLVVRSVD
+1650 FMEVRDDGLVLRSVD
-1665 GTIVERWFY
+1665 GTIVERWWY

-1685 TKVLC
+1685 TKLLC
-1690 LWRRNGGQI
+1690 LWRRNGGQT
-1699 QLNRFYTRKCREL
+1699 QLHKYYTRKCKEL
-1712 YNSIKE
+1712 YNCIKE
-1718 SMERSGTPKNVPE
+1718 AMERGGTPTNVPE

-1754 GVGLLFANSKDFEFF
+1754 GVGLLFSNSKDFEFF

-1775 RKCFTQMGG
+1775 RKCFTQKGG
-1784 IFVLEEYNPKTRHLI
+1784 IFVLEEYNPKTRNLI
-1799 QRKYKSTLA
+1799 QRKYQS
-1808 DQICYAVLCVFSYVA
+1808 
-1823 AGQEQKKNPVV
+1823 
-1834 ITPQIQDIHAQQKQQ
+1834 
-1849 HAQQQKQLQQ
+1849 
-1859 QQHQQ
+1859 
-1864 QQQQP
+1864 
-1869 HPSSSGATSP
+1869 
-1879 RASMAKQTAVA
+1879 SMASEIVLSFHRVTSVQFAYICHLNNERGTV
-1890 TTTPGNKSPSL
+1890 TNKSI
-1901 ATTHLPPQQC
+1901 A
-1911 TGKNATITIR
+1911 
-1921 HTMPMQKPTV
+1921 
-1931 TTATVQPQAKLP
+1931 
-1943 HAAYA
+1943 
-1948 SPATITAAPMQTAS
+1948 
-1962 ATGGTMQQQH
+1962 GTME
-1972 HPQSNYQQ
+1972 SDT
-1980 VSPVSPLQQ
+1980 SKPVDTLD
-1989 HAHQYAQQHQQT
+1989 AKE
-2001 PTNHHVPSHSP
+2001 
-2012 VSRTS
+2012 
-2017 SSGSTTGPLPQL
+2017 
-2029 PPRVPSQTSTE
+2029 PP
-2040 SLHSSPPIGKT
+2040 
-2051 RGLPAGPPPAIPP
+2051 
-2064 RSGAMA
+2064 MA
-2070 RAGSLQVH
+2070 
-2078 SSAAAAATSSAASNA
+2078 
-2093 LTGARNFVRQIS
+2093 
-2105 ASSTPPQYTP
+2105 
-2115 QAPPPFVIPKRRTSL
+2115 
-2130 SRASSVACTGAAGA
+2130 SV
-2144 PPTSSL
+2144 
-2150 GAMGGQRPSY
+2150 
-2160 GSVNMGL
+2160 
-2167 SQQQQPQHTSY
+2167 
-2178 QSQQSQQSPQQ
+2178 
-2189 QQQQSPGAS
+2189 
-2198 GANKH
+2198 

>member
-1 MAEQQKLSLCPRLVD
+1 MSDQQKASLCPRLVD
-16 YMAIVGARTTPP
+16 YMAIVGAHTTPP
-28 MPKGLT
+28 MPKGLQ
-34 GNKTPPVQIPELLRR
+34 GLKAPPVQVPDLLRR
-49 YPPSDHSDFP
+49 YPPSDHADFP

-113 PIERHTANAD
+113 PIERPSSVAGS
-123 RGAVS
+123 GAVGQDRP
-128 GNHGAAGLGQSTR
+128 GNGGHAGGGGAGGAGGGGGR
-141 GRRSSA
+141 GGRRSSA

-159 SSDSAFSRTYD
+159 SSDSAFS
-170 AKRRI
+170 
-175 SCNSYGLLTSSSD
+175 SD

-201 MTSRRDSDPPNQHH
+201 LTSRRDSDQQRLHSHSHSHHSQSQHH
-215 SAHGAH
+215 Q
-221 GHMSQQQQQSHT
+221 SQHHQSHPSAGPA
-233 QQVPKL
+233 VPKL

-259 ALRKRTKL
+259 ASRKRTKL

-278 SHHPFFSTFRECLFI
+278 SHHPFFTTFRECLFI

-305 SPKRLGASQKQ
+305 SPKRVGASQKM

-326 GHASAEATSSIVL
+326 GHVSDATPSIVL

-407 LKVWTLIMLENKVL
+407 LKVWTLIMQENKVL

-469 PFVIGVPATF
+469 PFVIGVPASF
-479 LMYKKNFRL
+479 LVYKKNFRL

-501 LSPPTGGYE
+501 LTPPTGGYE
-510 EIPALPEPEG
+510 EIPPLPEPEG

-528 QAMQL
+528 QAMLL
-533 MDEAGLGALSS
+533 MDEAGLGALTSMTSTNTAVSS
-544 MSASNQAISAQQLL
+544 QQLL

-564 LTEPT
+564 LQEPP

-580 QSPTQSAYAS
+580 QTPPHSAQAS
-590 QRSSMSA
+590 QRNSMSA
-597 QGSHSRQPSPMNS
+597 QGTISSRQPSPMNS
-610 PALNPFIYGTDVDSV
+610 PALNPFVYGTDVDSV

-667 FLRSRPRATQFLNQF
+667 FLRSRPRASQFLNQF

-702 FLRVQTGVMDPGQVG
+702 FLRVQTGVMDPMQVG
-717 DKPKWFAHQLTPIR
+717 DKPKWFAHSLTPIR

-763 EGAESSSSSYSSLSD
+763 EGADSSSSSYSSLSD
-778 FVSEMVSSDL
+778 FVSEMASSDL
-788 SPSIHDVFGAHNR
+788 SPSLHDVFGSYNR
-801 PHNVPQTLSS
+801 PHVVPQTLSS

-818 YHPPRTLQYPESM
+818 YHPPSKLQYPEGIADAAA
-831 SKKIEISEDEEAQ
+831 SKEEEDEE
-844 RAESPISSSS
+844 RADSPVSSSS
-854 SRSDLSSPSRDSEFE
+854 SRSDLSSPSFNRDSEFD
-869 FPTKSATGPF
+869 FQPKGSATGGGGGATAPSF
-879 DLAAPAA
+879 ELATPLAM
-886 QRLEATLRAASI
+886 RLEATIKMASI
-898 DNEATEAG
+898 EQESDTGSTVTGKSIATG
-906 EPRKSPVSAH
+906 SK
-916 KQQLQHHQQQQ
+916 L
-927 QRHAGE
+927 QRHPSDSE
-933 ADHSGVDKKRPPPI
+933 RPEKKIPPPL
-947 TPPVSNILA
+947 TPPVKQPGVSNILA

-970 QGSQGSLFENFAS
+970 QSSQSSLFENFAS

-993 RQSSQEGLLAQVDK
+993 RQSSQEGLLAHVDKHALDEDLDDKMRHTFEK

-1031 GVSKHT
+1031 GVSKNT
-1037 FDDLTYVSKS
+1037 LEDLTYVGKS
-1047 TIGDLTKTA
+1047 TLGDLTKTA
-1056 KEAATKKGIIKV
+1056 KEAATKKGIIKIEEHSMAV
-1068 DDQSQLVGQQQIAT
+1068 ANAPPPKSPGSQLATHKQVQQ
-1082 QKQMQSS
+1082 S
-1089 GGNFFSSI
+1089 GGSGGGNNFFSSI

-1114 MFGGKK
+1114 MFGKK
-1120 NQQRQQQP
+1120 NQQKQVP
-1128 PHPQYSSGSLQQKAK
+1128 MPHKPASVSAGKGK
-1143 SGINF
+1143 TGINF
-1148 DPFPS
+1148 DPFPG

-1158 ERTPLIKHSGPG
+1158 ERTPLIKHSGPR
-1170 QTQEDITRQQNQ
+1170 QTQEELTRQQNQ

-1187 NTENQAFLKDV
+1187 NAENQTFLKDV
-1198 TSQVLAGEGV
+1198 TNQVLAGEGV
-1208 GWLKMNRFK
+1208 GWLKLNRFK

-1235 TLDKKIMPDDHID
+1235 TLDKKIAPDDHID
-1248 DVCVPKPVWKGMLK
+1248 DVCVTKPVWKGMLK
-1262 CLQAVTVGFEA
+1262 CVQAIAGGLDVT
-1273 SFSNFGLGGMA
+1273 FSNFGLGGMA
-1284 SIFQMME
+1284 SVFQLME
-1291 IAHTH
+1291 VAHTH
-1296 YWSKELNET
+1296 YWSKEINEGS
-1305 TDMSSSLLSSHATSP
+1305 DMSSSLLSSHAASP

-1332 PMDSHSGLGSE
+1332 PNGSHGSALGSE

-1351 KGSSQTDRAGPM
+1351 KSSTQLPHGGGPGGSHSGAPV
-1363 INTAATSAAA
+1363 N
-1373 RRMSSADSQDGQS
+1373 RRLSSADSQDGQS
-1386 TTEMFKDMLVQ
+1386 TTEMFKDMLSQ
-1397 KRTALLSKLTSFD
+1397 KRSALKNMLTSFD
-1410 SDGAGSTGALSVV
+1410 SD
-1423 SDLLPGGSLNVRMPA
+1423 
-1438 SCRSTVS
+1438 
-1445 DTEYENTT
+1445 TT

-1459 RSSGNIWSGK
+1459 KSSGNLWSGK

-1493 SPRVYLFEGLI
+1493 SPRVYLFEGLL
-1504 GRDRSNL
+1504 GKDRLNL

-1542 MERYKSLSDEE
+1542 MERYKSLSESE

-1573 AILVMLGVNKEEI
+1573 AILVMLNVTKDEI

-1604 TEVHNVVDQI
+1604 QEVHNVVDQI

-1635 SFTVHPGS
+1635 SFTVHQGT
-1643 DNSGPLL
+1643 DVNGPLR
-1650 FMEVRDDGLVVRSVD
+1650 FMEVRDDGLVLRSVD
-1665 GTIVERWFY
+1665 GTIVERWWY

-1685 TKVLC
+1685 TKLLC
-1690 LWRRNGGQI
+1690 LWRRNGGQT
-1699 QLNRFYTRKCREL
+1699 QLHKYYTRKCKEL
-1712 YNSIKE
+1712 YNCIKE
-1718 SMERSGTPKNVPE
+1718 AMERGGTPTNVPE

-1754 GVGLLFANSKDFEFF
+1754 GVGLLFSNSKDFEFF

-1775 RKCFTQMGG
+1775 RKCFTQKGG
-1784 IFVLEEYNPKTRHLI
+1784 IFVLEEYNPKTRNLI
-1799 QRKYKSTLA
+1799 QRKYQSSMS
-1808 DQICYAVLCVFSYVA
+1808 DQICYSVLCVFSYVA
-1823 AGQEQKKNPVV
+1823 AGQDQKKNPVV
-1834 ITPQIQDIHAQQKQQ
+1834 ITPQIQDIHAQQKQKHQ
-1849 HAQQQKQLQQ
+1849 QQ
-1859 QQHQQ
+1859 QQHQTA
-1864 QQQQP
+1864 P
-1869 HPSSSGATSP
+1869 PVSTAPANPTANPSRMG
-1879 RASMAKQTAVA
+1879 
-1890 TTTPGNKSPSL
+1890 GKSP
-1901 ATTHLPPQQC
+1901 A
-1911 TGKNATITIR
+1911 GTISIR
-1921 HTMPMQKPTV
+1921 HTVPMQKPTI
-1931 TTATVQPQAKLP
+1931 TMSTVQPQARMP
-1943 HAAYA
+1943 
-1948 SPATITAAPMQTAS
+1948 TVT
-1962 ATGGTMQQQH
+1962 
-1972 HPQSNYQQ
+1972 
-1980 VSPVSPLQQ
+1980 VPVSVPV
-1989 HAHQYAQQHQQT
+1989 
-2001 PTNHHVPSHSP
+2001 PVHVPSPNSNP
-2012 VSRTS
+2012 TPPSNPPPNP
-2017 SSGSTTGPLPQL
+2017 GKLPQL
-2029 PPRVPSQTSTE
+2029 PPRVPSQPSTE
-2040 SLHSSPPIGKT
+2040 SLASISSPPPKIRAPMT
-2051 RGLPAGPPPAIPP
+2051 APPGPPPAIPP
-2064 RSGAMA
+2064 R
-2070 RAGSLQVH
+2070 
-2078 SSAAAAATSSAASNA
+2078 
-2093 LTGARNFVRQIS
+2093 TGAIARSGSVPAARSFVRQAS
-2105 ASSTPPQYTP
+2105 ANSTPPQYTP
-2115 QAPPPFVIPKRRTSL
+2115 QPPPPFVIPKRHSGL
-2130 SRASSVACTGAAGA
+2130 ARASTLGGSGAAGGG
-2144 PPTSSL
+2144 
-2150 GAMGGQRPSY
+2150 GAAGGS
-2160 GSVNMGL
+2160 
-2167 SQQQQPQHTSY
+2167 
-2178 QSQQSQQSPQQ
+2178 QSQQRASHGSVAAVLQSMPEAEPGYGSGSASASGSGSISGSSSGSGSASGSIAGASPQ
-2189 QQQQSPGAS
+2189 AHR
-2198 GANKH
+2198 KH

>member
-1 MAEQQKLSLCPRLVD
+1 MSDQQKASLCPRLVD
-16 YMAIVGARTTPP
+16 YMAIVGAHTTPP
-28 MPKGLT
+28 MPKGLQ
-34 GNKTPPVQIPELLRR
+34 GLKAPPVQVPDLLRR
-49 YPPSDHSDFP
+49 YPPSDHADFP

-113 PIERHTANAD
+113 PIERP
-123 RGAVS
+123 S
-128 GNHGAAGLGQSTR
+128 SAAGSAAAGNDR
-141 GRRSSA
+141 PGNGGPGGHGGGAGGGAGGGGRGGRRSSA

-159 SSDSAFSRTYD
+159 SSDSAFS
-170 AKRRI
+170 
-175 SCNSYGLLTSSSD
+175 SD

-201 MTSRRDSDPPNQHH
+201 LTSRRDSDQQRLHSHH
-215 SAHGAH
+215 SHHQPHHPSASPA
-221 GHMSQQQQQSHT
+221 
-233 QQVPKL
+233 VPKL

-259 ALRKRTKL
+259 ASRKRTKL

-278 SHHPFFSTFRECLFI
+278 SHHPFFTTFRECLFI

-305 SPKRLGASQKQ
+305 SPKRVGASQKI

-326 GHASAEATSSIVL
+326 GHVSDATPSIVL

-407 LKVWTLIMLENKVL
+407 LKVWTLIMQENKVL

-469 PFVIGVPATF
+469 PFVIGVPASF
-479 LMYKKNFRL
+479 LVYKKNFRL

-501 LSPPTGGYE
+501 LTPPTGGYE
-510 EIPALPEPEG
+510 EIPPLPEPEG

-528 QAMQL
+528 QAMLL
-533 MDEAGLGALSS
+533 MDEAGLGALTSMTATNTAVSS
-544 MSASNQAISAQQLL
+544 QQLL

-564 LTEPT
+564 LQEPP

-580 QSPTQSAYAS
+580 QTPPHSAQAS
-590 QRSSMSA
+590 QRNSMSA
-597 QGSHSRQPSPMNS
+597 QGTISSRQPSPMNS
-610 PALNPFIYGTDVDSV
+610 PALNPFVYGTDVDSV

-667 FLRSRPRATQFLNQF
+667 FLRSRPRASQFLNQF

-702 FLRVQTGVMDPGQVG
+702 FLRVQTGVMDPMQVG
-717 DKPKWFAHQLTPIR
+717 DKPKWFAHALTPIR

-763 EGAESSSSSYSSLSD
+763 EGADSSSSSYSSLSD
-778 FVSEMVSSDL
+778 FVSEMASSDL
-788 SPSIHDVFGAHNR
+788 SPSLHDVFGSYNR
-801 PHNVPQTLSS
+801 PHVVPQTLSS

-818 YHPPRTLQYPESM
+818 YHPPSKLQYPEGIADAVA
-831 SKKIEISEDEEAQ
+831 SKEEEDEE
-844 RAESPISSSS
+844 RADSPVSSSS
-854 SRSDLSSPSRDSEFE
+854 SRSDLSSPSFNRDSEFD
-869 FPTKSATGPF
+869 FQPKGGQTLGSTTVGSGA
-879 DLAAPAA
+879 AAPSFELATPLA
-886 QRLEATLRAASI
+886 MRLEATIKMASI
-898 DNEATEAG
+898 EQESDTVSTATSKTIAAG
-906 EPRKSPVSAH
+906 SK
-916 KQQLQHHQQQQ
+916 L
-927 QRHAGE
+927 QRHPSDSE
-933 ADHSGVDKKRPPPI
+933 SRPEKKIPPPL
-947 TPPVSNILA
+947 TPPVKQPGVSNILA

-970 QGSQGSLFENFAS
+970 QSSQSSLFENFAS

-993 RQSSQEGLLAQVDK
+993 RQSSQEGLLAHVDKHALDEDLDDKMRHTFEK

-1031 GVSKHT
+1031 GVSKNT
-1037 FDDLTYVSKS
+1037 LEDLTYVGKS
-1047 TIGDLTKTA
+1047 TLGDLTKTA
-1056 KEAATKKGIIKV
+1056 KEAATKKGIIKIEEHSAGGAGPPPKSPG
-1068 DDQSQLVGQQQIAT
+1068 SQLATHKQVQQ
-1082 QKQMQSS
+1082 S
-1089 GGNFFSSI
+1089 GGQGGGNNFFSAI

-1114 MFGGKK
+1114 MFGKK
-1120 NQQRQQQP
+1120 SQQKQVPVQQKQP
-1128 PHPQYSSGSLQQKAK
+1128 NVSSGKAK

-1148 DPFPS
+1148 DPFPG

-1158 ERTPLIKHSGPG
+1158 ERTPLIKHSGPR
-1170 QTQEDITRQQNQ
+1170 QTQEELTRQQNQ

-1187 NTENQAFLKDV
+1187 NAENQTFLKDV
-1198 TSQVLAGEGV
+1198 TNQVLAGEGV
-1208 GWLKMNRFK
+1208 GWLKLNRFK

-1235 TLDKKIMPDDHID
+1235 TLDKKIAPDDHID
-1248 DVCVPKPVWKGMLK
+1248 DVCVTKPVWKGMLK
-1262 CLQAVTVGFEA
+1262 CIQAIAGGLDVTFA
-1273 SFSNFGLGGMA
+1273 NFGLGGMA
-1284 SIFQMME
+1284 SVFQLME
-1291 IAHTH
+1291 VAHTH
-1296 YWSKELNET
+1296 YWSKEINEGS
-1305 TDMSSSLLSSHATSP
+1305 DMSSSLLSSHAASP

-1332 PMDSHSGLGSE
+1332 PNGSHSALGSE

-1351 KGSSQTDRAGPM
+1351 KSSTQLAHGGPGGSHSGAP
-1363 INTAATSAAA
+1363 IN
-1373 RRMSSADSQDGQS
+1373 RRLSSADSQDGQS
-1386 TTEMFKDMLVQ
+1386 TTEMFKDMLSQ
-1397 KRTALLSKLTSFD
+1397 KRSALKNMLTSFD
-1410 SDGAGSTGALSVV
+1410 SD
-1423 SDLLPGGSLNVRMPA
+1423 
-1438 SCRSTVS
+1438 
-1445 DTEYENTT
+1445 TT

-1459 RSSGNIWSGK
+1459 KSSGNLWSGK

-1493 SPRVYLFEGLI
+1493 SPRVYLFEGLL
-1504 GRDRSNL
+1504 GKDRLNL

-1542 MERYKSLSDEE
+1542 MERYKSLSESE

-1573 AILVMLGVNKEEI
+1573 AILVMLNVAKDEI

-1604 TEVHNVVDQI
+1604 QEVHNVVDQI

-1635 SFTVHPGS
+1635 SFTVHQGT
-1643 DNSGPLL
+1643 DVNGPLR
-1650 FMEVRDDGLVVRSVD
+1650 FMEVRDDGLVLRSVD
-1665 GTIVERWFY
+1665 GTIVERWWY

-1685 TKVLC
+1685 TKLLC
-1690 LWRRNGGQI
+1690 LWRRNGGQT
-1699 QLNRFYTRKCREL
+1699 QLHKYYTRKCKEL
-1712 YNSIKE
+1712 YNCIKE
-1718 SMERSGTPKNVPE
+1718 AMERGGTPTNVPE

-1754 GVGLLFANSKDFEFF
+1754 GVGLLFSNSKDFEFF

-1775 RKCFTQMGG
+1775 RKCFTQKGG
-1784 IFVLEEYNPKTRHLI
+1784 IFVLEEYNPKTRNLI
-1799 QRKYKSTLA
+1799 QRKYQSSMS
-1808 DQICYAVLCVFSYVA
+1808 DQICYSVLCVFSYVA
-1823 AGQEQKKNPVV
+1823 AGQDQKKNPVV
-1834 ITPQIQDIHAQQKQQ
+1834 ITPQIQDIHAQQKQKHQ
-1849 HAQQQKQLQQ
+1849 QQ

-1864 QQQQP
+1864 PQQQQP
-1869 HPSSSGATSP
+1869 HQPTTQQHQP
-1879 RASMAKQTAVA
+1879 TAVA
-1890 TTTPGNKSPSL
+1890 SAVPTTTAPAGQVNPNRM
-1901 ATTHLPPQQC
+1901 
-1911 TGKNATITIR
+1911 TGKSQAGSISIR
-1921 HTMPMQKPTV
+1921 HTVPMQKPTI
-1931 TTATVQPQAKLP
+1931 TMSTVQPQARM
-1943 HAAYA
+1943 
-1948 SPATITAAPMQTAS
+1948 PAQVATAS
-1962 ATGGTMQQQH
+1962 VTCPVTVPVLPTPAPPT
-1972 HPQSNYQQ
+1972 SN
-1980 VSPVSPLQQ
+1980 P
-1989 HAHQYAQQHQQT
+1989 AK
-2001 PTNHHVPSHSP
+2001 
-2012 VSRTS
+2012 
-2017 SSGSTTGPLPQL
+2017 LPQL
-2029 PPRVPSQTSTE
+2029 PPRVPSQPSTE
-2040 SLHSSPPIGKT
+2040 SLASISSPPPKLRT
-2051 RGLPAGPPPAIPP
+2051 PMSAPPGPPPAIPP
-2064 RSGAMA
+2064 RTGSISRSGSVPAA
-2070 RAGSLQVH
+2070 RS
-2078 SSAAAAATSSAASNA
+2078 
-2093 LTGARNFVRQIS
+2093 FVRQAS
-2105 ASSTPPQYTP
+2105 ANSTPPQYTP
-2115 QAPPPFVIPKRRTSL
+2115 QPPPPFVIPKRHSGL
-2130 SRASSVACTGAAGA
+2130 ARASTLSSS
-2144 PPTSSL
+2144 TSASMSSSSASNHP
-2150 GAMGGQRPSY
+2150 GHS
-2160 GSVNMGL
+2160 
-2167 SQQQQPQHTSY
+2167 
-2178 QSQQSQQSPQQ
+2178 QSQQRASHGSVAAVLQSMPEAEPGYGSGSGSISGSSSGSGSASGSIASASPQ
-2189 QQQQSPGAS
+2189 AHR
-2198 GANKH
+2198 KH

>member
-1 MAEQQKLSLCPRLVD
+1 MSDQQKASLCPRLVD
-16 YMAIVGARTTPP
+16 YMAIVGAHTTPP
-28 MPKGLT
+28 MPKGLQ
-34 GNKTPPVQIPELLRR
+34 GLKAPPVQVPDLLRR
-49 YPPSDHSDFP
+49 YPPSDHADFP

-113 PIERHTANAD
+113 PIERP
-123 RGAVS
+123 S
-128 GNHGAAGLGQSTR
+128 SAAGSAGAGNDR
-141 GRRSSA
+141 PGNGGPGGHGGGAGGGAGGGGRGGRRSSA

-159 SSDSAFSRTYD
+159 SSDSAFS
-170 AKRRI
+170 
-175 SCNSYGLLTSSSD
+175 SD

-201 MTSRRDSDPPNQHH
+201 LTSRRDSDQQRLHSHH
-215 SAHGAH
+215 SHHQPHHPSASPA
-221 GHMSQQQQQSHT
+221 
-233 QQVPKL
+233 VPKL

-259 ALRKRTKL
+259 ASRKRTKL

-278 SHHPFFSTFRECLFI
+278 SHHPFFTTFRECLFI

-305 SPKRLGASQKQ
+305 SPKRVGASQKI

-326 GHASAEATSSIVL
+326 GHVSDATPSIVL

-407 LKVWTLIMLENKVL
+407 LKVWTLIMQENKVL

-469 PFVIGVPATF
+469 PFVIGVPASF
-479 LMYKKNFRL
+479 LVYKKNFRL

-501 LSPPTGGYE
+501 LTPPTGGYE
-510 EIPALPEPEG
+510 EIPPLPEPEG

-528 QAMQL
+528 QAMLL
-533 MDEAGLGALSS
+533 MDEAGLGALTSMTATNTAVSS
-544 MSASNQAISAQQLL
+544 QQLL

-564 LTEPT
+564 LQEPP

-580 QSPTQSAYAS
+580 QTPPHSAQAS
-590 QRSSMSA
+590 QRNSMSA
-597 QGSHSRQPSPMNS
+597 QGTISSRQPSPMNS
-610 PALNPFIYGTDVDSV
+610 PALNPFVYGTDVDSV

-667 FLRSRPRATQFLNQF
+667 FLRSRPRASQFLNQF

-702 FLRVQTGVMDPGQVG
+702 FLRVQTGVMDPMQVG
-717 DKPKWFAHQLTPIR
+717 DKPKWFAHALTPIR

-763 EGAESSSSSYSSLSD
+763 EGADSSSSSYSSLSD
-778 FVSEMVSSDL
+778 FVSEMASSDL
-788 SPSIHDVFGAHNR
+788 SPSLHDVFGSYNR
-801 PHNVPQTLSS
+801 PHVVPQTLSS

-818 YHPPRTLQYPESM
+818 YHPPSKLQYPEGIADAVA
-831 SKKIEISEDEEAQ
+831 SKEEEDEE
-844 RAESPISSSS
+844 RADSPVSSSS
-854 SRSDLSSPSRDSEFE
+854 SRSDLSSPSFNRDSEFD
-869 FPTKSATGPF
+869 FQPKGGQTLGSTTVGSGA
-879 DLAAPAA
+879 AAPSFELATPLA
-886 QRLEATLRAASI
+886 MRLEATIKMASI
-898 DNEATEAG
+898 EQESDTVSTATGKTIAAG
-906 EPRKSPVSAH
+906 SKLQRHPSDSEPRP
-916 KQQLQHHQQQQ
+916 
-927 QRHAGE
+927 E
-933 ADHSGVDKKRPPPI
+933 KKIPPPL
-947 TPPVSNILA
+947 TPPVKQPGVSNILA

-970 QGSQGSLFENFAS
+970 QSSQSSLFENFAS

-993 RQSSQEGLLAQVDK
+993 RQSSQEGLLAHVDKHALDEDLDDKMRHTFEK

-1031 GVSKHT
+1031 GVSKNT
-1037 FDDLTYVSKS
+1037 LEDLTYVGKS
-1047 TIGDLTKTA
+1047 TLGDLTKTA
-1056 KEAATKKGIIKV
+1056 KEAATKKGIIKIEEHSAGGAGPPPKSPG
-1068 DDQSQLVGQQQIAT
+1068 SQLATHKQVQQ
-1082 QKQMQSS
+1082 S
-1089 GGNFFSSI
+1089 GGQGGGNNFFSAI

-1114 MFGGKK
+1114 MFGKK
-1120 NQQRQQQP
+1120 SQQKQVPVQQKQP
-1128 PHPQYSSGSLQQKAK
+1128 NVSSGKAK

-1148 DPFPS
+1148 DPFPG

-1158 ERTPLIKHSGPG
+1158 ERTPLIKHSGPR
-1170 QTQEDITRQQNQ
+1170 QTQEELTRQQNQ

-1187 NTENQAFLKDV
+1187 NAENQTFLKDV
-1198 TSQVLAGEGV
+1198 TNQVLAGEGV
-1208 GWLKMNRFK
+1208 GWLKLNRFK

-1235 TLDKKIMPDDHID
+1235 TLDKKIAPDDHID
-1248 DVCVPKPVWKGMLK
+1248 DVCVTKPVWKGMLK
-1262 CLQAVTVGFEA
+1262 CIQAIAGGLDVTFA
-1273 SFSNFGLGGMA
+1273 NFGLGGMA
-1284 SIFQMME
+1284 SVFQLME
-1291 IAHTH
+1291 VAHTH
-1296 YWSKELNET
+1296 YWSKEINEGS
-1305 TDMSSSLLSSHATSP
+1305 DMSSSLLSSHAASP

-1332 PMDSHSGLGSE
+1332 PNGSHSALGSE

-1351 KGSSQTDRAGPM
+1351 KSSTQLAHGGPGGSHSGAP
-1363 INTAATSAAA
+1363 IN
-1373 RRMSSADSQDGQS
+1373 RRLSSADSQDGQS
-1386 TTEMFKDMLVQ
+1386 TTEMFKDMLSQ
-1397 KRTALLSKLTSFD
+1397 KRSALKNMLTSFD
-1410 SDGAGSTGALSVV
+1410 SD
-1423 SDLLPGGSLNVRMPA
+1423 
-1438 SCRSTVS
+1438 
-1445 DTEYENTT
+1445 TT

-1459 RSSGNIWSGK
+1459 KSSGNLWSGK

-1493 SPRVYLFEGLI
+1493 SPRVYLFEGLL
-1504 GRDRSNL
+1504 GKDRLNL

-1542 MERYKSLSDEE
+1542 MERYKSLSESE

-1573 AILVMLGVNKEEI
+1573 AILVMLNVAKDEI

-1604 TEVHNVVDQI
+1604 QEVHNVVDQI

-1635 SFTVHPGS
+1635 SFTVHQGT
-1643 DNSGPLL
+1643 DVNGPLR
-1650 FMEVRDDGLVVRSVD
+1650 FMEVRDDGLVLRSVD
-1665 GTIVERWFY
+1665 GTIVERWWY

-1685 TKVLC
+1685 TKLLC
-1690 LWRRNGGQI
+1690 LWRRNGGQT
-1699 QLNRFYTRKCREL
+1699 QLHKYYTRKCKEL
-1712 YNSIKE
+1712 YNCIKE
-1718 SMERSGTPKNVPE
+1718 AMERGGTPTNVPE

-1754 GVGLLFANSKDFEFF
+1754 GVGLLFSNSKDFEFF

-1775 RKCFTQMGG
+1775 RKCFTQKGG
-1784 IFVLEEYNPKTRHLI
+1784 IFVLEEYNPKTRNLI
-1799 QRKYKSTLA
+1799 QRKYQSSMS
-1808 DQICYAVLCVFSYVA
+1808 DQICYSVLCVFSYVA
-1823 AGQEQKKNPVV
+1823 AGQDQKKNPVV
-1834 ITPQIQDIHAQQKQQ
+1834 ITPQIQDIHAQQKQKHQ
-1849 HAQQQKQLQQ
+1849 QQ

-1864 QQQQP
+1864 PQQQQP
-1869 HPSSSGATSP
+1869 HQPTTQQHQP
-1879 RASMAKQTAVA
+1879 TAVA
-1890 TTTPGNKSPSL
+1890 SAVPTTTAPAGQVNPNRM
-1901 ATTHLPPQQC
+1901 
-1911 TGKNATITIR
+1911 TGKSQPGSISIR
-1921 HTMPMQKPTV
+1921 HTVPMQKPTI
-1931 TTATVQPQAKLP
+1931 TMSTVQPQARM
-1943 HAAYA
+1943 
-1948 SPATITAAPMQTAS
+1948 PAQVATAS
-1962 ATGGTMQQQH
+1962 
-1972 HPQSNYQQ
+1972 
-1980 VSPVSPLQQ
+1980 V
-1989 HAHQYAQQHQQT
+1989 
-2001 PTNHHVPSHSP
+2001 
-2012 VSRTS
+2012 
-2017 SSGSTTGPLPQL
+2017 TGPAAVPVLPTPAPPTSNPAKLPQL
-2029 PPRVPSQTSTE
+2029 PPRVPSQPSTE
-2040 SLHSSPPIGKT
+2040 SLASISSPPPKLRT
-2051 RGLPAGPPPAIPP
+2051 PMSAPPGPPPAIPP
-2064 RSGAMA
+2064 R
-2070 RAGSLQVH
+2070 
-2078 SSAAAAATSSAASNA
+2078 
-2093 LTGARNFVRQIS
+2093 TGAISRSGSVPAARSFVRQAS
-2105 ASSTPPQYTP
+2105 ANSTPPQYTP
-2115 QAPPPFVIPKRRTSL
+2115 QPPPPFVIPKRHSGL
-2130 SRASSVACTGAAGA
+2130 ARASTLSSS
-2144 PPTSSL
+2144 TSASMSSSSASNHP
-2150 GAMGGQRPSY
+2150 GHS
-2160 GSVNMGL
+2160 
-2167 SQQQQPQHTSY
+2167 
-2178 QSQQSQQSPQQ
+2178 QSQQRASHGSVAAVLQSMPEAEPGYGSGSGSISGSSSGSGSASGSIASASPQ
-2189 QQQQSPGAS
+2189 AHR
-2198 GANKH
+2198 KH

>member
-1 MAEQQKLSLCPRLVD
+1 MSDQQKASLCPRLVD
-16 YMAIVGARTTPP
+16 YMAIVGAHTTPP
-28 MPKGLT
+28 MPKGLQ
-34 GNKTPPVQIPELLRR
+34 GLKAPPVQVPDLLRR
-49 YPPSDHSDFP
+49 YPPSDHADFP

-113 PIERHTANAD
+113 PIERPSAVAGSAGAGND
-123 RGAVS
+123 RPGNGGPGGHAGGGGGGA
-128 GNHGAAGLGQSTR
+128 GGGGR
-141 GRRSSA
+141 GGRRSSA

-159 SSDSAFSRTYD
+159 SSDSAFS
-170 AKRRI
+170 
-175 SCNSYGLLTSSSD
+175 SD

-201 MTSRRDSDPPNQHH
+201 LTSRRDSDQQRLHSHH
-215 SAHGAH
+215 AHHQPHHPSAGPA
-221 GHMSQQQQQSHT
+221 
-233 QQVPKL
+233 VPKL

-259 ALRKRTKL
+259 ASRKRTKL

-278 SHHPFFSTFRECLFI
+278 SHHPFFTTFRECLFI

-305 SPKRLGASQKQ
+305 SPKRVGASQKI

-326 GHASAEATSSIVL
+326 GHVSEATPSIVL

-407 LKVWTLIMLENKVL
+407 LKVWTLIMQENKVL

-469 PFVIGVPATF
+469 PFVIGVPASF
-479 LMYKKNFRL
+479 LVYKKNFRL

-501 LSPPTGGYE
+501 LTPPTGGYE
-510 EIPALPEPEG
+510 EIPPLPEPEG

-528 QAMQL
+528 QALTSMTSTNT
-533 MDEAGLGALSS
+533 AVSS
-544 MSASNQAISAQQLL
+544 QQLL

-564 LTEPT
+564 LQEPP

-580 QSPTQSAYAS
+580 QTPPHSAQAS
-590 QRSSMSA
+590 QRNSMSA
-597 QGSHSRQPSPMNS
+597 QGTISSRQPSPMNS
-610 PALNPFIYGTDVDSV
+610 PALNPFVYGTDVDSV

-667 FLRSRPRATQFLNQF
+667 FLRSRPRASQFLNQF

-702 FLRVQTGVMDPGQVG
+702 FLRVQTGVMDPMQVG
-717 DKPKWFAHQLTPIR
+717 DKPKWFAHALTPIR

-763 EGAESSSSSYSSLSD
+763 EGADSSSSSYSSLSD
-778 FVSEMVSSDL
+778 FVSEMASSDL
-788 SPSIHDVFGAHNR
+788 SPSLHDVFGSYNR
-801 PHNVPQTLSS
+801 PHVVPQTLSS

-818 YHPPRTLQYPESM
+818 YHPPSKLQYPEGIADAAA
-831 SKKIEISEDEEAQ
+831 SKEEEDEE
-844 RAESPISSSS
+844 RADSPVSSSS
-854 SRSDLSSPSRDSEFE
+854 SRSDLSSPSFNRDSEFD
-869 FPTKSATGPF
+869 FQPKGGQALGSTAVGGA
-879 DLAAPAA
+879 AAPSFELATPLA
-886 QRLEATLRAASI
+886 MRLEATIKMASI
-898 DNEATEAG
+898 EQESETGSTGKSIATG
-906 EPRKSPVSAH
+906 SK
-916 KQQLQHHQQQQ
+916 L
-927 QRHAGE
+927 QRHPSDSE
-933 ADHSGVDKKRPPPI
+933 RPEKKIPPPL
-947 TPPVSNILA
+947 TPPVKQPGVSNILA

-970 QGSQGSLFENFAS
+970 QSSQSSLFENFAS

-993 RQSSQEGLLAQVDK
+993 RQSSQEGLLAHVDK

-1031 GVSKHT
+1031 GVSKNT
-1037 FDDLTYVSKS
+1037 LEDLTYVGKS
-1047 TIGDLTKTA
+1047 TLGDLTKTA
-1056 KEAATKKGIIKV
+1056 KEAATKKGIIKIEEHSPAV
-1068 DDQSQLVGQQQIAT
+1068 AVPPPKSPGSQLATHKQVQQ
-1082 QKQMQSS
+1082 S
-1089 GGNFFSSI
+1089 GGSGGGNNFFSSI

-1114 MFGGKK
+1114 MFGKK
-1120 NQQRQQQP
+1120 NQQKQAPVQHKP
-1128 PHPQYSSGSLQQKAK
+1128 ASVSSGKGK
-1143 SGINF
+1143 TGINF
-1148 DPFPS
+1148 DPFPG

-1158 ERTPLIKHSGPG
+1158 ERTPLIKHSGPR
-1170 QTQEDITRQQNQ
+1170 QTQEELTRQQNQ

-1187 NTENQAFLKDV
+1187 NAENQTFLKDV
-1198 TSQVLAGEGV
+1198 TNQVLAGEGV
-1208 GWLKMNRFK
+1208 GWLKLNRFK

-1235 TLDKKIMPDDHID
+1235 TLDKKIAPDDHID
-1248 DVCVPKPVWKGMLK
+1248 DVCVTKPVWKGMLK
-1262 CLQAVTVGFEA
+1262 CIQAIAGGLDVTFA
-1273 SFSNFGLGGMA
+1273 NFGLGGMA
-1284 SIFQMME
+1284 SVFQLME
-1291 IAHTH
+1291 VAHTH
-1296 YWSKELNET
+1296 YWSKEINEGS
-1305 TDMSSSLLSSHATSP
+1305 DMSSSLLSSHAASP

-1332 PMDSHSGLGSE
+1332 PNGSHSALGSE

-1351 KGSSQTDRAGPM
+1351 KSSTQLPHGGTHSGGPV
-1363 INTAATSAAA
+1363 N
-1373 RRMSSADSQDGQS
+1373 RRLSSADSQDGQS
-1386 TTEMFKDMLVQ
+1386 TTEMFKDMLSQ
-1397 KRTALLSKLTSFD
+1397 KRSALKNMLTSFD
-1410 SDGAGSTGALSVV
+1410 SD
-1423 SDLLPGGSLNVRMPA
+1423 
-1438 SCRSTVS
+1438 
-1445 DTEYENTT
+1445 TT

-1459 RSSGNIWSGK
+1459 KSTGNLWSGK

-1493 SPRVYLFEGLI
+1493 SPRVYLFEGLL
-1504 GRDRSNL
+1504 GKDRLNL

-1542 MERYKSLSDEE
+1542 MERYKSLSESE

-1573 AILVMLGVNKEEI
+1573 AILVMLNVTKDEI

-1604 TEVHNVVDQI
+1604 QEVHNVVDQI

-1635 SFTVHPGS
+1635 SFTVHQGT
-1643 DNSGPLL
+1643 DVNGPLR
-1650 FMEVRDDGLVVRSVD
+1650 FMEVRDDGLVLRSVD
-1665 GTIVERWFY
+1665 GTIVERWWY

-1685 TKVLC
+1685 TKLLC
-1690 LWRRNGGQI
+1690 LWRRNGGQT
-1699 QLNRFYTRKCREL
+1699 QLHKYYTRKCKEL
-1712 YNSIKE
+1712 YTCIKE
-1718 SMERSGTPKNVPE
+1718 AMERGGTPTNVPE

-1754 GVGLLFANSKDFEFF
+1754 GVGLLFSNSKFF

-1775 RKCFTQMGG
+1775 RKCFTQKGG
-1784 IFVLEEYNPKTRHLI
+1784 IFVLEEYNPKTRNLI
-1799 QRKYKSTLA
+1799 QRKYQS
-1808 DQICYAVLCVFSYVA
+1808 
-1823 AGQEQKKNPVV
+1823 
-1834 ITPQIQDIHAQQKQQ
+1834 
-1849 HAQQQKQLQQ
+1849 
-1859 QQHQQ
+1859 
-1864 QQQQP
+1864 
-1869 HPSSSGATSP
+1869 
-1879 RASMAKQTAVA
+1879 SMASEIVLSFHRVTSVQFAYICHLNGVRGTVA
-1890 TTTPGNKSPSL
+1890 DKSS
-1901 ATTHLPPQQC
+1901 T
-1911 TGKNATITIR
+1911 
-1921 HTMPMQKPTV
+1921 
-1931 TTATVQPQAKLP
+1931 
-1943 HAAYA
+1943 
-1948 SPATITAAPMQTAS
+1948 
-1962 ATGGTMQQQH
+1962 GTME
-1972 HPQSNYQQ
+1972 QSMEKHMEKLETLET
-1980 VSPVSPLQQ
+1980 PL
-1989 HAHQYAQQHQQT
+1989 
-2001 PTNHHVPSHSP
+2001 
-2012 VSRTS
+2012 
-2017 SSGSTTGPLPQL
+2017 
-2029 PPRVPSQTSTE
+2029 
-2040 SLHSSPPIGKT
+2040 
-2051 RGLPAGPPPAIPP
+2051 
-2064 RSGAMA
+2064 
-2070 RAGSLQVH
+2070 
-2078 SSAAAAATSSAASNA
+2078 ASE
-2093 LTGARNFVRQIS
+2093 
-2105 ASSTPPQYTP
+2105 
-2115 QAPPPFVIPKRRTSL
+2115 
-2130 SRASSVACTGAAGA
+2130 
-2144 PPTSSL
+2144 
-2150 GAMGGQRPSY
+2150 
-2160 GSVNMGL
+2160 
-2167 SQQQQPQHTSY
+2167 
-2178 QSQQSQQSPQQ
+2178 
-2189 QQQQSPGAS
+2189 
-2198 GANKH
+2198 

>member
-1 MAEQQKLSLCPRLVD
+1 MSDQQKASLCPRLVD
-16 YMAIVGARTTPP
+16 YMAIVGAHTTPP
-28 MPKGLT
+28 MPKGLQ
-34 GNKTPPVQIPELLRR
+34 GLKAPPVQVPDLLRR
-49 YPPSDHSDFP
+49 YPPSDHADFP

-113 PIERHTANAD
+113 PIERP
-123 RGAVS
+123 S
-128 GNHGAAGLGQSTR
+128 SAAGSAAAGNDR
-141 GRRSSA
+141 PGNGGPGGHGGGAGGGAGGGGRGGRRSSA

-159 SSDSAFSRTYD
+159 SSDSAFS
-170 AKRRI
+170 
-175 SCNSYGLLTSSSD
+175 SD

-201 MTSRRDSDPPNQHH
+201 LTSRRDSDQQRLHSHH
-215 SAHGAH
+215 SHHQPHHPSASPA
-221 GHMSQQQQQSHT
+221 
-233 QQVPKL
+233 VPKL

-259 ALRKRTKL
+259 ASRKRTKL

-278 SHHPFFSTFRECLFI
+278 SHHPFFTTFRECLFI

-305 SPKRLGASQKQ
+305 SPKRVGASQKI

-326 GHASAEATSSIVL
+326 GHVSDATPSIVL

-407 LKVWTLIMLENKVL
+407 LKVWTLIMQENKVL

-469 PFVIGVPATF
+469 PFVIGVPASF
-479 LMYKKNFRL
+479 LVYKKNFRL

-501 LSPPTGGYE
+501 LTPPTGGYE
-510 EIPALPEPEG
+510 EIPPLPEPEG

-528 QAMQL
+528 QALTSMT
-533 MDEAGLGALSS
+533 ATNTAVSS
-544 MSASNQAISAQQLL
+544 QQLL

-564 LTEPT
+564 LQEPP

-580 QSPTQSAYAS
+580 QTPPHSAQAS
-590 QRSSMSA
+590 QRNSMSA
-597 QGSHSRQPSPMNS
+597 QGTISSRQPSPMNS
-610 PALNPFIYGTDVDSV
+610 PALNPFVYGTDVDSV

-667 FLRSRPRATQFLNQF
+667 FLRSRPRASQFLNQF

-702 FLRVQTGVMDPGQVG
+702 FLRVQTGVMDPMQVG
-717 DKPKWFAHQLTPIR
+717 DKPKWFAHALTPIR

-763 EGAESSSSSYSSLSD
+763 EGADSSSSSYSSLSD
-778 FVSEMVSSDL
+778 FVSEMASSDL
-788 SPSIHDVFGAHNR
+788 SPSLHDVFGSYNR
-801 PHNVPQTLSS
+801 PHVVPQTLSS

-818 YHPPRTLQYPESM
+818 YHPPSKLQYPEGIADAVA
-831 SKKIEISEDEEAQ
+831 SKEEEDEE
-844 RAESPISSSS
+844 RADSPVSSSS
-854 SRSDLSSPSRDSEFE
+854 SRSDLSSPSFNRDSEFD
-869 FPTKSATGPF
+869 FQPKGGQTLGSTTVGSGA
-879 DLAAPAA
+879 AAPSFELATPLA
-886 QRLEATLRAASI
+886 MRLEATIKMASI
-898 DNEATEAG
+898 EQESDTVSTATSKTIAAG
-906 EPRKSPVSAH
+906 SK
-916 KQQLQHHQQQQ
+916 L
-927 QRHAGE
+927 QRHPSDSE
-933 ADHSGVDKKRPPPI
+933 SRPEKKIPPPL
-947 TPPVSNILA
+947 TPPVKQPGVSNILA

-970 QGSQGSLFENFAS
+970 QSSQSSLFENFAS

-993 RQSSQEGLLAQVDK
+993 RQSSQEGLLAHVDK

-1031 GVSKHT
+1031 GVSKNT
-1037 FDDLTYVSKS
+1037 LEDLTYVGKS
-1047 TIGDLTKTA
+1047 TLGDLTKTA
-1056 KEAATKKGIIKV
+1056 KEAATKKGIIKIEEHSAGGAGPPPKSPG
-1068 DDQSQLVGQQQIAT
+1068 SQLATHKQVQQ
-1082 QKQMQSS
+1082 S
-1089 GGNFFSSI
+1089 GGQGGGNNFFSAI

-1114 MFGGKK
+1114 MFGKK
-1120 NQQRQQQP
+1120 SQQKQVPVQQKQP
-1128 PHPQYSSGSLQQKAK
+1128 NVSSGKAK

-1148 DPFPS
+1148 DPFPG

-1158 ERTPLIKHSGPG
+1158 ERTPLIKHSGPR
-1170 QTQEDITRQQNQ
+1170 QTQEELTRQQNQ

-1187 NTENQAFLKDV
+1187 NAENQTFLKDV
-1198 TSQVLAGEGV
+1198 TNQVLAGEGV
-1208 GWLKMNRFK
+1208 GWLKLNRFK

-1235 TLDKKIMPDDHID
+1235 TLDKKIAPDDHID
-1248 DVCVPKPVWKGMLK
+1248 DVCVTKPVWKGMLK
-1262 CLQAVTVGFEA
+1262 CIQAIAGGLDVTFA
-1273 SFSNFGLGGMA
+1273 NFGLGGMA
-1284 SIFQMME
+1284 SVFQLME
-1291 IAHTH
+1291 VAHTH
-1296 YWSKELNET
+1296 YWSKEINEGS
-1305 TDMSSSLLSSHATSP
+1305 DMSSSLLSSHAASP

-1332 PMDSHSGLGSE
+1332 PNGSHSALGSE

-1351 KGSSQTDRAGPM
+1351 KSSTQLAHGGPGGSHSGAP
-1363 INTAATSAAA
+1363 IN
-1373 RRMSSADSQDGQS
+1373 RRLSSADSQDGQS
-1386 TTEMFKDMLVQ
+1386 TTEMFKDMLSQ
-1397 KRTALLSKLTSFD
+1397 KRSALKNMLTSFD
-1410 SDGAGSTGALSVV
+1410 SD
-1423 SDLLPGGSLNVRMPA
+1423 
-1438 SCRSTVS
+1438 
-1445 DTEYENTT
+1445 TT

-1459 RSSGNIWSGK
+1459 KSSGNLWSGK

-1493 SPRVYLFEGLI
+1493 SPRVYLFEGLL
-1504 GRDRSNL
+1504 GKDRLNL

-1542 MERYKSLSDEE
+1542 MERYKSLSESE

-1573 AILVMLGVNKEEI
+1573 AILVMLNVAKDEI

-1604 TEVHNVVDQI
+1604 QEVHNVVDQI

-1635 SFTVHPGS
+1635 SFTVHQGT
-1643 DNSGPLL
+1643 DVNGPLR
-1650 FMEVRDDGLVVRSVD
+1650 FMEVRDDGLVLRSVD
-1665 GTIVERWFY
+1665 GTIVERWWY

-1685 TKVLC
+1685 TKLLC
-1690 LWRRNGGQI
+1690 LWRRNGGQT
-1699 QLNRFYTRKCREL
+1699 QLHKYYTRKCKEL
-1712 YNSIKE
+1712 YNCIKE
-1718 SMERSGTPKNVPE
+1718 AMERGGTPTNVPE

-1754 GVGLLFANSKDFEFF
+1754 GVGLLFSNSKFF

-1775 RKCFTQMGG
+1775 RKCFTQKGG
-1784 IFVLEEYNPKTRHLI
+1784 IFVLEEYNPKTRNLI
-1799 QRKYKSTLA
+1799 QRKYQSSMS
-1808 DQICYAVLCVFSYVA
+1808 DQICYSVLCVFSYVA
-1823 AGQEQKKNPVV
+1823 AGQDQKKNPVV
-1834 ITPQIQDIHAQQKQQ
+1834 ITPQIQDIHAQQKQKHQ
-1849 HAQQQKQLQQ
+1849 QQ

-1864 QQQQP
+1864 PQQQQP
-1869 HPSSSGATSP
+1869 HQPTTQQHQP
-1879 RASMAKQTAVA
+1879 TAVA
-1890 TTTPGNKSPSL
+1890 SAVPTTTAPAGQVNPNRM
-1901 ATTHLPPQQC
+1901 
-1911 TGKNATITIR
+1911 TGKSQAGSISIR
-1921 HTMPMQKPTV
+1921 HTVPMQKPTI
-1931 TTATVQPQAKLP
+1931 TMSTVQPQARM
-1943 HAAYA
+1943 
-1948 SPATITAAPMQTAS
+1948 PAQVATAS
-1962 ATGGTMQQQH
+1962 VTCPVTVPVLPTPAPPT
-1972 HPQSNYQQ
+1972 SN
-1980 VSPVSPLQQ
+1980 P
-1989 HAHQYAQQHQQT
+1989 AK
-2001 PTNHHVPSHSP
+2001 
-2012 VSRTS
+2012 
-2017 SSGSTTGPLPQL
+2017 LPQL
-2029 PPRVPSQTSTE
+2029 PPRVPSQPSTE
-2040 SLHSSPPIGKT
+2040 SLASISSPPPKLRT
-2051 RGLPAGPPPAIPP
+2051 PMSAPPGPPPAIPP
-2064 RSGAMA
+2064 RTGSISRSGSVPAA
-2070 RAGSLQVH
+2070 RS
-2078 SSAAAAATSSAASNA
+2078 
-2093 LTGARNFVRQIS
+2093 FVRQAS
-2105 ASSTPPQYTP
+2105 ANSTPPQYTP
-2115 QAPPPFVIPKRRTSL
+2115 QPPPPFVIPKRHSGL
-2130 SRASSVACTGAAGA
+2130 ARASTLSSS
-2144 PPTSSL
+2144 TSASMSSSSASNHP
-2150 GAMGGQRPSY
+2150 GHS
-2160 GSVNMGL
+2160 
-2167 SQQQQPQHTSY
+2167 
-2178 QSQQSQQSPQQ
+2178 QSQQRASHGSVAAVLQSMPEAEPGYGSGSGSISGSSSGSGSASGSIASASPQ
-2189 QQQQSPGAS
+2189 AHR
-2198 GANKH
+2198 KH

>member
-159 SSDSAFSRTYD
+159 SSDSAFS
-170 AKRRI
+170 
-175 SCNSYGLLTSSSD
+175 SD

-221 GHMSQQQQQSHT
+221 GQMSQQQQQSHS

-898 DNEATEAG
+898 DNEGTEAG

-933 ADHSGVDKKRPPPI
+933 ADHTGVDKKRPPPI

-1068 DDQSQLVGQQQIAT
+1068 DDQPHLVGQQQIAT

-1120 NQQRQQQP
+1120 NQQKQQQP

-1198 TSQVLAGEGV
+1198 TTQVLAGEGV

-1262 CLQAVTVGFEA
+1262 CLQAVTAGFEV

-1410 SDGAGSTGALSVV
+1410 SD
-1423 SDLLPGGSLNVRMPA
+1423 
-1438 SCRSTVS
+1438 
-1445 DTEYENTT
+1445 TT

-1754 GVGLLFANSKDFEFF
+1754 GVGLLFANSKFF

-1890 TTTPGNKSPSL
+1890 TTTPSNKSPSL
-1901 ATTHLPPQQC
+1901 ATTHLPPQQG

-1962 ATGGTMQQQH
+1962 ATGSTMQQQH
-1972 HPQSNYQQ
+1972 HPQSNYPQ

-1989 HAHQYAQQHQQT
+1989 HAHQYAQQHQTT
-2001 PTNHHVPSHSP
+2001 PATQHVPSHSP

-2040 SLHSSPPIGKT
+2040 SQHSSPPIGKT

-2144 PPTSSL
+2144 TPTGSV

-2160 GSVNMGL
+2160 GSVNMGM

-2178 QSQQSQQSPQQ
+2178 QPQHGE
-2189 QQQQSPGAS
+2189 QQQSPGAS

>member
-1 MAEQQKLSLCPRLVD
+1 MSDQQKASLCPRLVD
-16 YMAIVGARTTPP
+16 YMAIVGAHTTPP
-28 MPKGLT
+28 MPKGLQ
-34 GNKTPPVQIPELLRR
+34 GLKAPPVQVPDLLRR
-49 YPPSDHSDFP
+49 YPPSDHADFP

-113 PIERHTANAD
+113 PIERPSSVAGSAGAGND
-123 RGAVS
+123 RPGNGGPGGHGGGGGGGA
-128 GNHGAAGLGQSTR
+128 GGGGR
-141 GRRSSA
+141 GGRRSSA

-159 SSDSAFSRTYD
+159 SSDSAFS
-170 AKRRI
+170 
-175 SCNSYGLLTSSSD
+175 SD

-201 MTSRRDSDPPNQHH
+201 LTSRRDSDQQRLHSHH
-215 SAHGAH
+215 SHHQPHHPSAGPA
-221 GHMSQQQQQSHT
+221 
-233 QQVPKL
+233 VPKL

-259 ALRKRTKL
+259 ASRKRTKL

-278 SHHPFFSTFRECLFI
+278 SHHPFFTTFRECLFI

-305 SPKRLGASQKQ
+305 SPKRVGASQKI

-326 GHASAEATSSIVL
+326 GHVSDATPSIVL

-407 LKVWTLIMLENKVL
+407 LKVWTLIMQENKVL

-469 PFVIGVPATF
+469 PFVIGVPASF
-479 LMYKKNFRL
+479 LIYKKNFRL

-501 LSPPTGGYE
+501 LTPPTGGYE
-510 EIPALPEPEG
+510 EIPPLPEPEG

-528 QAMQL
+528 QALTSMT
-533 MDEAGLGALSS
+533 ATNTAVSS
-544 MSASNQAISAQQLL
+544 QQLL

-564 LTEPT
+564 LQEPP

-580 QSPTQSAYAS
+580 QTPPHSAQAS
-590 QRSSMSA
+590 QRNSMSA
-597 QGSHSRQPSPMNS
+597 QGTISSRQPSPMNS
-610 PALNPFIYGTDVDSV
+610 PALNPFVYGTDVDSV

-667 FLRSRPRATQFLNQF
+667 FLRSRPRASTFLNQF

-702 FLRVQTGVMDPGQVG
+702 FLRVQTGVMDPMQVG
-717 DKPKWFAHQLTPIR
+717 DKPKWFAHALTPIR

-763 EGAESSSSSYSSLSD
+763 EGADSSSSSYSSLSD
-778 FVSEMVSSDL
+778 FVSEMASSDL
-788 SPSIHDVFGAHNR
+788 SPSLHDVFGSYNR
-801 PHNVPQTLSS
+801 PHVVPQTLSS

-818 YHPPRTLQYPESM
+818 YHPPSKLQYPEGIADAAA
-831 SKKIEISEDEEAQ
+831 SKEEEDEE
-844 RAESPISSSS
+844 RADSPVSSSS
-854 SRSDLSSPSRDSEFE
+854 SRSDLSSPSFNRDSEFD
-869 FPTKSATGPF
+869 FQPKGGQALGSTAASGA
-879 DLAAPAA
+879 AAPSFELATPLA
-886 QRLEATLRAASI
+886 MRLEATIKMASI
-898 DNEATEAG
+898 EQESDTGSTATGKTIATG
-906 EPRKSPVSAH
+906 SK
-916 KQQLQHHQQQQ
+916 L
-927 QRHAGE
+927 QRHPSDTE
-933 ADHSGVDKKRPPPI
+933 RPEKKIPPPL
-947 TPPVSNILA
+947 TPPVKQPGVSNILA

-970 QGSQGSLFENFAS
+970 QSSQSSLFENFAS

-993 RQSSQEGLLAQVDK
+993 RQSSQEGLLAHVDK

-1031 GVSKHT
+1031 GVSKNT
-1037 FDDLTYVSKS
+1037 LEDLTYVGKS
-1047 TIGDLTKTA
+1047 TLGDLTKTA
-1056 KEAATKKGIIKV
+1056 KEAATKKGIIKIDEHSTTV
-1068 DDQSQLVGQQQIAT
+1068 TVPPPKSPGSQLATHKQVQQ
-1082 QKQMQSS
+1082 S
-1089 GGNFFSSI
+1089 GGSGGGNNFFSAI

-1114 MFGGKK
+1114 MFGKK
-1120 NQQRQQQP
+1120 NQQKQVPMQHKP
-1128 PHPQYSSGSLQQKAK
+1128 ASVSSGK
-1143 SGINF
+1143 SKTGINF
-1148 DPFPS
+1148 DPFPG

-1158 ERTPLIKHSGPG
+1158 ERTPLIKHSGPR
-1170 QTQEDITRQQNQ
+1170 QTQEELTRQQNQ

-1187 NTENQAFLKDV
+1187 NAENQTFLKDV
-1198 TSQVLAGEGV
+1198 TNQVLAGEGV
-1208 GWLKMNRFK
+1208 GWLKLNRFK

-1235 TLDKKIMPDDHID
+1235 TLDKKIAPDDHID
-1248 DVCVPKPVWKGMLK
+1248 DVCVTKPVWKGMLK
-1262 CLQAVTVGFEA
+1262 CVQAIAGGLDVT
-1273 SFSNFGLGGMA
+1273 FSNFGLGGMA
-1284 SIFQMME
+1284 SVFQLME
-1291 IAHTH
+1291 VAHTH
-1296 YWSKELNET
+1296 YWSKEINEGS
-1305 TDMSSSLLSSHATSP
+1305 DMSSSLLSSHAASP

-1332 PMDSHSGLGSE
+1332 PNGSHSALGSE

-1351 KGSSQTDRAGPM
+1351 KSSTQLPHSGGPGGSHSGAPV
-1363 INTAATSAAA
+1363 N
-1373 RRMSSADSQDGQS
+1373 RRLSSADSQDGQS
-1386 TTEMFKDMLVQ
+1386 TTEMFKDMLSQ
-1397 KRTALLSKLTSFD
+1397 KRSALKNMLTSFD
-1410 SDGAGSTGALSVV
+1410 SD
-1423 SDLLPGGSLNVRMPA
+1423 
-1438 SCRSTVS
+1438 
-1445 DTEYENTT
+1445 TT

-1459 RSSGNIWSGK
+1459 KSSGNLWSGK

-1493 SPRVYLFEGLI
+1493 SPRVYLFEGLL
-1504 GRDRSNL
+1504 GKDRLNL

-1542 MERYKSLSDEE
+1542 MERYKSLSESE

-1573 AILVMLGVNKEEI
+1573 AILVMLNVAKDEI

-1604 TEVHNVVDQI
+1604 QEVHNVVDQI

-1635 SFTVHPGS
+1635 SFTVHQGT
-1643 DNSGPLL
+1643 DVNGPLR
-1650 FMEVRDDGLVVRSVD
+1650 FMEVRDDGLVLRSVD
-1665 GTIVERWFY
+1665 GTIVERWWY

-1685 TKVLC
+1685 TKLLC
-1690 LWRRNGGQI
+1690 LWRRNGGQT
-1699 QLNRFYTRKCREL
+1699 QLHKYYTRKCKEL
-1712 YNSIKE
+1712 YNCIKE
-1718 SMERSGTPKNVPE
+1718 AMERGGTPTNVPE

-1754 GVGLLFANSKDFEFF
+1754 GVGLLFSNSKFF

-1775 RKCFTQMGG
+1775 RKCFTQKGG
-1784 IFVLEEYNPKTRHLI
+1784 IFVLEEYNPKTRNLI
-1799 QRKYKSTLA
+1799 QRKYQSSMS
-1808 DQICYAVLCVFSYVA
+1808 DQICYSVLCVFSYVA
-1823 AGQEQKKNPVV
+1823 AGQDQKKNPVV
-1834 ITPQIQDIHAQQKQQ
+1834 ITPQIQDIHAQQKQK
-1849 HAQQQKQLQQ
+1849 HQ
-1859 QQHQQ
+1859 QQHQPTQQ
-1864 QQQQP
+1864 QQQQQ
-1869 HPSSSGATSP
+1869 HPQTTQQQAAPPVSTATTSP
-1879 RASMAKQTAVA
+1879 AGQAN
-1890 TTTPGNKSPSL
+1890 PGRMGGKSP
-1901 ATTHLPPQQC
+1901 A
-1911 TGKNATITIR
+1911 GNITIR
-1921 HTMPMQKPTV
+1921 HTVPMQKPTI
-1931 TTATVQPQAKLP
+1931 TMSTVQPQAKMP
-1943 HAAYA
+1943 VQVATA
-1948 SPATITAAPMQTAS
+1948 SVPVTVPVPAPVSVPIPAPVASTHHPPATPNP
-1962 ATGGTMQQQH
+1962 GK
-1972 HPQSNYQQ
+1972 
-1980 VSPVSPLQQ
+1980 
-1989 HAHQYAQQHQQT
+1989 
-2001 PTNHHVPSHSP
+2001 
-2012 VSRTS
+2012 
-2017 SSGSTTGPLPQL
+2017 LPQL
-2029 PPRVPSQTSTE
+2029 PPRVPSQPSTE
-2040 SLHSSPPIGKT
+2040 SLASISSPPPKIRT
-2051 RGLPAGPPPAIPP
+2051 PLTAPPGPPPAIPP
-2064 RSGAMA
+2064 R
-2070 RAGSLQVH
+2070 
-2078 SSAAAAATSSAASNA
+2078 
-2093 LTGARNFVRQIS
+2093 TGAIARSGSVPAARSFVRQAS
-2105 ASSTPPQYTP
+2105 ANSTPPQYTP
-2115 QAPPPFVIPKRRTSL
+2115 QPPPPFVIPKRHTGL
-2130 SRASSVACTGAAGA
+2130 ARASTLSSSSSLASSSPAGAAG
-2144 PPTSSL
+2144 SSASNHP
-2150 GAMGGQRPSY
+2150 GHS
-2160 GSVNMGL
+2160 
-2167 SQQQQPQHTSY
+2167 
-2178 QSQQSQQSPQQ
+2178 QSQQRASHGSVAAVLQSMPEAEPGYGSGSGSISGSSSGSGSASGSIASASPQ
-2189 QQQQSPGAS
+2189 AHR
-2198 GANKH
+2198 KH

>member
-1 MAEQQKLSLCPRLVD
+1 MSDQQKASLCPRLVD
-16 YMAIVGARTTPP
+16 YMAIVGAHTTPP
-28 MPKGLT
+28 MPKGLQ
-34 GNKTPPVQIPELLRR
+34 GLKAPPVQVPDLLRR
-49 YPPSDHSDFP
+49 YPPSDHADFP

-113 PIERHTANAD
+113 PIERP
-123 RGAVS
+123 S
-128 GNHGAAGLGQSTR
+128 SAAGSAGAGNDR
-141 GRRSSA
+141 PGNGGPGGHGGGAGGGAGGGGRGGRRSSA

-159 SSDSAFSRTYD
+159 SSDSAFS
-170 AKRRI
+170 
-175 SCNSYGLLTSSSD
+175 SD

-201 MTSRRDSDPPNQHH
+201 LTSRRDSDQQRLHSHH
-215 SAHGAH
+215 SHHQPHHPSASPA
-221 GHMSQQQQQSHT
+221 
-233 QQVPKL
+233 VPKL

-259 ALRKRTKL
+259 ASRKRTKL

-278 SHHPFFSTFRECLFI
+278 SHHPFFTTFRECLFI

-305 SPKRLGASQKQ
+305 SPKRVGASQKI

-326 GHASAEATSSIVL
+326 GHVSDATPSIVL

-407 LKVWTLIMLENKVL
+407 LKVWTLIMQENKVL

-469 PFVIGVPATF
+469 PFVIGVPASF
-479 LMYKKNFRL
+479 LVYKKNFRL

-501 LSPPTGGYE
+501 LTPPTGGYE
-510 EIPALPEPEG
+510 EIPPLPEPEG

-528 QAMQL
+528 QALTSMT
-533 MDEAGLGALSS
+533 ATNTAVSS
-544 MSASNQAISAQQLL
+544 QQLL

-564 LTEPT
+564 LQEPP

-580 QSPTQSAYAS
+580 QTPPHSAQAS
-590 QRSSMSA
+590 QRNSMSA
-597 QGSHSRQPSPMNS
+597 QGTISSRQPSPMNS
-610 PALNPFIYGTDVDSV
+610 PALNPFVYGTDVDSV

-667 FLRSRPRATQFLNQF
+667 FLRSRPRASQFLNQF

-702 FLRVQTGVMDPGQVG
+702 FLRVQTGVMDPMQVG
-717 DKPKWFAHQLTPIR
+717 DKPKWFAHALTPIR

-763 EGAESSSSSYSSLSD
+763 EGADSSSSSYSSLSD
-778 FVSEMVSSDL
+778 FVSEMASSDL
-788 SPSIHDVFGAHNR
+788 SPSLHDVFGSYNR
-801 PHNVPQTLSS
+801 PHVVPQTLSS

-818 YHPPRTLQYPESM
+818 YHPPSKLQYPEGIADAVA
-831 SKKIEISEDEEAQ
+831 SKEEEDEE
-844 RAESPISSSS
+844 RADSPVSSSS
-854 SRSDLSSPSRDSEFE
+854 SRSDLSSPSFNRDSEFD
-869 FPTKSATGPF
+869 FQPKGGQTLGSTTVGSGA
-879 DLAAPAA
+879 AAPSFELATPLA
-886 QRLEATLRAASI
+886 MRLEATIKMASI
-898 DNEATEAG
+898 EQESDTVSTATAKTIAAG
-906 EPRKSPVSAH
+906 SK
-916 KQQLQHHQQQQ
+916 L
-927 QRHAGE
+927 QRHPSDSE
-933 ADHSGVDKKRPPPI
+933 SRPEKKIPPPL
-947 TPPVSNILA
+947 TPPVKQPGVSNILA

-970 QGSQGSLFENFAS
+970 QSSQSSLFENFAS

-993 RQSSQEGLLAQVDK
+993 RQSSQEGLLAHVDK

-1031 GVSKHT
+1031 GVSKNT
-1037 FDDLTYVSKS
+1037 LEDLTYVGKS
-1047 TIGDLTKTA
+1047 TLGDLTKTA
-1056 KEAATKKGIIKV
+1056 KEAATKKGIIKIEEHTAGGAGPPPKSPG
-1068 DDQSQLVGQQQIAT
+1068 SQLATHKQVQQ
-1082 QKQMQSS
+1082 S
-1089 GGNFFSSI
+1089 GGQGGNNFFSAI

-1114 MFGGKK
+1114 MFGKK
-1120 NQQRQQQP
+1120 SQQKQVPVQQKQP
-1128 PHPQYSSGSLQQKAK
+1128 NVSAGKAK

-1148 DPFPS
+1148 DPFPG

-1158 ERTPLIKHSGPG
+1158 ERTPLIKHSGPR
-1170 QTQEDITRQQNQ
+1170 QTQEELTRQQNQ

-1187 NTENQAFLKDV
+1187 NAENQTFLKDV
-1198 TSQVLAGEGV
+1198 TNQVLAGEGV
-1208 GWLKMNRFK
+1208 GWLKLNRFK

-1235 TLDKKIMPDDHID
+1235 TLDKKIAPDDHID
-1248 DVCVPKPVWKGMLK
+1248 DVCVTKPVWKGMLK
-1262 CLQAVTVGFEA
+1262 CIQAIAGGLDVTFA
-1273 SFSNFGLGGMA
+1273 NFGLGGMA
-1284 SIFQMME
+1284 SVFQLME
-1291 IAHTH
+1291 VAHTH
-1296 YWSKELNET
+1296 YWSKEINEGS
-1305 TDMSSSLLSSHATSP
+1305 DMSSSLLSSHAASP

-1332 PMDSHSGLGSE
+1332 PNGSHSALGSE

-1351 KGSSQTDRAGPM
+1351 KSSTQLAHGGPGGSHSGAP
-1363 INTAATSAAA
+1363 IN
-1373 RRMSSADSQDGQS
+1373 RRLSSADSQDGQS
-1386 TTEMFKDMLVQ
+1386 TTEMFKDMLSQ
-1397 KRTALLSKLTSFD
+1397 KRSALKNMLTSFD
-1410 SDGAGSTGALSVV
+1410 SD
-1423 SDLLPGGSLNVRMPA
+1423 
-1438 SCRSTVS
+1438 
-1445 DTEYENTT
+1445 TT

-1459 RSSGNIWSGK
+1459 KSSGNLWSGK

-1493 SPRVYLFEGLI
+1493 SPRVYLFEGLL
-1504 GRDRSNL
+1504 GKDRLNL

-1542 MERYKSLSDEE
+1542 MERYKSLSESE

-1573 AILVMLGVNKEEI
+1573 AILVMLNVAKDEI

-1604 TEVHNVVDQI
+1604 QEVHNVVDQI

-1635 SFTVHPGS
+1635 SFTVHQGT
-1643 DNSGPLL
+1643 DVNGPLR
-1650 FMEVRDDGLVVRSVD
+1650 FMEVRDDGLVLRSVD
-1665 GTIVERWFY
+1665 GTIVERWWY

-1685 TKVLC
+1685 TKLLC
-1690 LWRRNGGQI
+1690 LWRRNGGQT
-1699 QLNRFYTRKCREL
+1699 QLHKYYTRKCKEL
-1712 YNSIKE
+1712 YNCIKE
-1718 SMERSGTPKNVPE
+1718 AMERGGTPTNVPE

-1754 GVGLLFANSKDFEFF
+1754 GVGLLFSNSKFF

-1775 RKCFTQMGG
+1775 RKCFTQKGG
-1784 IFVLEEYNPKTRHLI
+1784 IFVLEEYNPKTRNLI
-1799 QRKYKSTLA
+1799 QRKYQSSMS
-1808 DQICYAVLCVFSYVA
+1808 DQICYSVLCVFSYVA
-1823 AGQEQKKNPVV
+1823 AGQDQKKNPVV
-1834 ITPQIQDIHAQQKQQ
+1834 ITPQIQDIHAQQKQKHQ
-1849 HAQQQKQLQQ
+1849 QQ

-1864 QQQQP
+1864 PQQQQQP
-1869 HPSSSGATSP
+1869 HQPTTQQHQP
-1879 RASMAKQTAVA
+1879 TAVA
-1890 TTTPGNKSPSL
+1890 SAVPTTTVPAGQVNPNRM
-1901 ATTHLPPQQC
+1901 
-1911 TGKNATITIR
+1911 TGKSQAGSISIR
-1921 HTMPMQKPTV
+1921 HTVPMQKPTI
-1931 TTATVQPQAKLP
+1931 TMSTVQPQARM
-1943 HAAYA
+1943 
-1948 SPATITAAPMQTAS
+1948 PAQVATAS
-1962 ATGGTMQQQH
+1962 
-1972 HPQSNYQQ
+1972 
-1980 VSPVSPLQQ
+1980 V
-1989 HAHQYAQQHQQT
+1989 
-2001 PTNHHVPSHSP
+2001 
-2012 VSRTS
+2012 
-2017 SSGSTTGPLPQL
+2017 TGPVTVPVLPTPAPPTSNPVKLPQL
-2029 PPRVPSQTSTE
+2029 PPRVPSQPSTE
-2040 SLHSSPPIGKT
+2040 SLASISSPPPKLRT
-2051 RGLPAGPPPAIPP
+2051 PMSAPPGPPPAIPP
-2064 RSGAMA
+2064 R
-2070 RAGSLQVH
+2070 
-2078 SSAAAAATSSAASNA
+2078 
-2093 LTGARNFVRQIS
+2093 TGAISRSGSVPAARSFVRQAS
-2105 ASSTPPQYTP
+2105 ANSTPPQYTP
-2115 QAPPPFVIPKRRTSL
+2115 QPPPPFVIPKRHSGL
-2130 SRASSVACTGAAGA
+2130 ARASTLSSS
-2144 PPTSSL
+2144 TSASMSSSSASNHP
-2150 GAMGGQRPSY
+2150 GHS
-2160 GSVNMGL
+2160 
-2167 SQQQQPQHTSY
+2167 
-2178 QSQQSQQSPQQ
+2178 QSQQRASHGSVAAVLQSMPEAEPGYGSGSGSISGSSSGSGSASGSIASASPQ
-2189 QQQQSPGAS
+2189 AHR
-2198 GANKH
+2198 KH

>member
-1 MAEQQKLSLCPRLVD
+1 MSDQQKASLCPRLVD
-16 YMAIVGARTTPP
+16 YMAIVGAHTTPP
-28 MPKGLT
+28 MPKGLQ
-34 GNKTPPVQIPELLRR
+34 GLKAPPVQVPDLLRR
-49 YPPSDHSDFP
+49 YPPSDHADFP

-113 PIERHTANAD
+113 PIERP
-123 RGAVS
+123 S
-128 GNHGAAGLGQSTR
+128 SAAGSAAAGNDR
-141 GRRSSA
+141 PGNGGPGGHGGGAGGGAGGGGRGGRRSSA

-159 SSDSAFSRTYD
+159 SSDSAFS
-170 AKRRI
+170 
-175 SCNSYGLLTSSSD
+175 SD

-201 MTSRRDSDPPNQHH
+201 LTSRRDSDQQRLHSHH
-215 SAHGAH
+215 SHHQPHHPSASPA
-221 GHMSQQQQQSHT
+221 
-233 QQVPKL
+233 VPKL

-259 ALRKRTKL
+259 ASRKRTKL

-278 SHHPFFSTFRECLFI
+278 SHHPFFTTFRECLFI

-305 SPKRLGASQKQ
+305 SPKRVGASQKI

-326 GHASAEATSSIVL
+326 GHVSDATPSIVL

-407 LKVWTLIMLENKVL
+407 LKVWTLIMQENKVL

-469 PFVIGVPATF
+469 PFVIGVPASF
-479 LMYKKNFRL
+479 LVYKKNFRL

-501 LSPPTGGYE
+501 LTPPTGGYE
-510 EIPALPEPEG
+510 EIPPLPEPEG

-528 QAMQL
+528 QALTSMT
-533 MDEAGLGALSS
+533 ATNTAVSS
-544 MSASNQAISAQQLL
+544 QQLL

-564 LTEPT
+564 LQEPP

-580 QSPTQSAYAS
+580 QTPPHSAQAS
-590 QRSSMSA
+590 QRNSMSA
-597 QGSHSRQPSPMNS
+597 QGTISSRQPSPMNS
-610 PALNPFIYGTDVDSV
+610 PALNPFVYGTDVDSV

-667 FLRSRPRATQFLNQF
+667 FLRSRPRASQFLNQF

-702 FLRVQTGVMDPGQVG
+702 FLRVQTGVMDPMQVG
-717 DKPKWFAHQLTPIR
+717 DKPKWFAHALTPIR

-763 EGAESSSSSYSSLSD
+763 EGADSSSSSYSSLSD
-778 FVSEMVSSDL
+778 FVSEMASSDL
-788 SPSIHDVFGAHNR
+788 SPSLHDVFGSYNR
-801 PHNVPQTLSS
+801 PHVVPQTLSS

-818 YHPPRTLQYPESM
+818 YHPPSKLQYPEGIADAVA
-831 SKKIEISEDEEAQ
+831 SKEEEDEE
-844 RAESPISSSS
+844 RADSPVSSSS
-854 SRSDLSSPSRDSEFE
+854 SRSDLSSPSFNRDSEFD
-869 FPTKSATGPF
+869 FQPKGGQTLGSTTVGSGA
-879 DLAAPAA
+879 AAPSFELATPLA
-886 QRLEATLRAASI
+886 MRLEATIKMASI
-898 DNEATEAG
+898 EQESDTVSTATSKTIAAG
-906 EPRKSPVSAH
+906 SK
-916 KQQLQHHQQQQ
+916 L
-927 QRHAGE
+927 QRHPSDSE
-933 ADHSGVDKKRPPPI
+933 SRPEKKIPPPL
-947 TPPVSNILA
+947 TPPVKQPGVSNILA

-970 QGSQGSLFENFAS
+970 QSSQSSLFENFAS

-993 RQSSQEGLLAQVDK
+993 RQSSQEGLLAHVDK

-1031 GVSKHT
+1031 GVSKNT
-1037 FDDLTYVSKS
+1037 LEDLTYVGKS
-1047 TIGDLTKTA
+1047 TLGDLTKTA
-1056 KEAATKKGIIKV
+1056 KEAATKKGIIKIEEHSAGGAGPPPKSPG
-1068 DDQSQLVGQQQIAT
+1068 SQLATHKQVQQ
-1082 QKQMQSS
+1082 S
-1089 GGNFFSSI
+1089 GGQGGGNNFFSAI

-1114 MFGGKK
+1114 MFGKK
-1120 NQQRQQQP
+1120 SQQKQVPVQQKQP
-1128 PHPQYSSGSLQQKAK
+1128 NVSSGKAK

-1148 DPFPS
+1148 DPFPG

-1158 ERTPLIKHSGPG
+1158 ERTPLIKHSGPR
-1170 QTQEDITRQQNQ
+1170 QTQEELTRQQNQ

-1187 NTENQAFLKDV
+1187 NAENQTFLKDV
-1198 TSQVLAGEGV
+1198 TNQVLAGEGV
-1208 GWLKMNRFK
+1208 GWLKLNRFK

-1235 TLDKKIMPDDHID
+1235 TLDKKIAPDDHID
-1248 DVCVPKPVWKGMLK
+1248 DVCVTKPVWKGMLK
-1262 CLQAVTVGFEA
+1262 CIQAIAGGLDVTFA
-1273 SFSNFGLGGMA
+1273 NFGLGGMA
-1284 SIFQMME
+1284 SVFQLME
-1291 IAHTH
+1291 VAHTH
-1296 YWSKELNET
+1296 YWSKEINEGS
-1305 TDMSSSLLSSHATSP
+1305 DMSSSLLSSHAASP

-1332 PMDSHSGLGSE
+1332 PNGSHSALGSE

-1351 KGSSQTDRAGPM
+1351 KSSTQLAHGGPGGSHSGAP
-1363 INTAATSAAA
+1363 IN
-1373 RRMSSADSQDGQS
+1373 RRLSSADSQDGQS
-1386 TTEMFKDMLVQ
+1386 TTEMFKDMLSQ
-1397 KRTALLSKLTSFD
+1397 KRSALKNMLTSFD
-1410 SDGAGSTGALSVV
+1410 SD
-1423 SDLLPGGSLNVRMPA
+1423 
-1438 SCRSTVS
+1438 
-1445 DTEYENTT
+1445 TT

-1459 RSSGNIWSGK
+1459 KSSGNLWSGK

-1493 SPRVYLFEGLI
+1493 SPRVYLFEGLL
-1504 GRDRSNL
+1504 GKDRLNL

-1542 MERYKSLSDEE
+1542 MERYKSLSESE

-1573 AILVMLGVNKEEI
+1573 AILVMLNVAKDEI

-1604 TEVHNVVDQI
+1604 QEVHNVVDQI

-1635 SFTVHPGS
+1635 SFTVHQGT
-1643 DNSGPLL
+1643 DVNGPLR
-1650 FMEVRDDGLVVRSVD
+1650 FMEVRDDGLVLRSVD
-1665 GTIVERWFY
+1665 GTIVERWWY

-1685 TKVLC
+1685 TKLLC
-1690 LWRRNGGQI
+1690 LWRRNGGQT
-1699 QLNRFYTRKCREL
+1699 QLHKYYTRKCKEL
-1712 YNSIKE
+1712 YNCIKE
-1718 SMERSGTPKNVPE
+1718 AMERGGTPTNVPE

-1754 GVGLLFANSKDFEFF
+1754 GVGLLFSNSKDFEFF

-1775 RKCFTQMGG
+1775 RKCFTQKGG
-1784 IFVLEEYNPKTRHLI
+1784 IFVLEEYNPKTRNLI
-1799 QRKYKSTLA
+1799 QRKYQS
-1808 DQICYAVLCVFSYVA
+1808 
-1823 AGQEQKKNPVV
+1823 
-1834 ITPQIQDIHAQQKQQ
+1834 
-1849 HAQQQKQLQQ
+1849 
-1859 QQHQQ
+1859 
-1864 QQQQP
+1864 
-1869 HPSSSGATSP
+1869 
-1879 RASMAKQTAVA
+1879 SMASEIVLSFHRVTSVQFAYICHLNGERGTV
-1890 TTTPGNKSPSL
+1890 TNKS
-1901 ATTHLPPQQC
+1901 
-1911 TGKNATITIR
+1911 IT
-1921 HTMPMQKPTV
+1921 
-1931 TTATVQPQAKLP
+1931 
-1943 HAAYA
+1943 
-1948 SPATITAAPMQTAS
+1948 
-1962 ATGGTMQQQH
+1962 GTME
-1972 HPQSNYQQ
+1972 SDTAK
-1980 VSPVSPLQQ
+1980 PVDPLE
-1989 HAHQYAQQHQQT
+1989 T
-2001 PTNHHVPSHSP
+2001 KEP
-2012 VSRTS
+2012 
-2017 SSGSTTGPLPQL
+2017 PL
-2029 PPRVPSQTSTE
+2029 
-2040 SLHSSPPIGKT
+2040 
-2051 RGLPAGPPPAIPP
+2051 
-2064 RSGAMA
+2064 
-2070 RAGSLQVH
+2070 
-2078 SSAAAAATSSAASNA
+2078 AS
-2093 LTGARNFVRQIS
+2093 V
-2105 ASSTPPQYTP
+2105 
-2115 QAPPPFVIPKRRTSL
+2115 
-2130 SRASSVACTGAAGA
+2130 
-2144 PPTSSL
+2144 
-2150 GAMGGQRPSY
+2150 
-2160 GSVNMGL
+2160 
-2167 SQQQQPQHTSY
+2167 
-2178 QSQQSQQSPQQ
+2178 
-2189 QQQQSPGAS
+2189 
-2198 GANKH
+2198 

>member
-1 MAEQQKLSLCPRLVD
+1 MSDQQKLSLCPRLVD
-16 YMAIVGARTTPP
+16 YMAIVGAHTTPA
-28 MPKGLT
+28 MPKGMQ
-34 GNKTPPVQIPELLRR
+34 GSKAPPVQVPDLLRR
-49 YPPSDHSDFP
+49 YPPSDHADFP

-113 PIERHTANAD
+113 PIERPSSATAASGD
-123 RGAVS
+123 RGDGGGS
-128 GNHGAAGLGQSTR
+128 GGGPGGGHTGSGR

-159 SSDSAFSRTYD
+159 SSDSAFS
-170 AKRRI
+170 
-175 SCNSYGLLTSSSD
+175 SD

-201 MTSRRDSDPPNQHH
+201 LTSRRDSDQQRRFGQNPVYPSYSGNSPHPPQP
-215 SAHGAH
+215 
-221 GHMSQQQQQSHT
+221 
-233 QQVPKL
+233 VPKL
-239 GLMAPSAD
+239 GLMAPSVD

-259 ALRKRTKL
+259 ASRKRTKL

-278 SHHPFFSTFRECLFI
+278 SHHPFFTTFRECLFI

-305 SPKRLGASQKQ
+305 SPKRVGASQKL
-316 NRDNVWTVLT
+316 NRDNVWTVLA
-326 GHASAEATSSIVL
+326 GHASETTPSIVL

-469 PFVIGVPATF
+469 PFVIGVPASF

-510 EIPALPEPEG
+510 EIPPLPEPEG

-528 QAMQL
+528 QAMIL
-533 MDEAGLGALSS
+533 MDEAGLGALTS
-544 MSASNQAISAQQLL
+544 MTASNQAVSSQQLL

-564 LTEPT
+564 LQEPP
-569 LLGVSQVRLPL
+569 LLGVRMPMKT
-580 QSPTQSAYAS
+580 PPHSAQAS
-590 QRSSMSA
+590 QRNSVSA
-597 QGSHSRQPSPMNS
+597 QGGGASRQPSPMNS
-610 PALNPFIYGTDVDSV
+610 PALNPFVYGTDVDSV

-667 FLRSRPRATQFLNQF
+667 FLRSRPRASHFLNQF

-702 FLRVQTGVMDPGQVG
+702 FLRVQTGVMDPTQVG
-717 DKPKWFAHQLTPIR
+717 DKPKWFAHSLTPIR

-763 EGAESSSSSYSSLSD
+763 EGGDSSSSSYSSLSD
-778 FVSEMVSSDL
+778 FVSEMASSDL
-788 SPSIHDVFGAHNR
+788 SPSLHDVFGSYNR
-801 PHNVPQTLSS
+801 PHVVPQTLSS

-818 YHPPRTLQYPESM
+818 YHPPSKLQYPEGLADQVA
-831 SKKIEISEDEEAQ
+831 SKEEGE
-844 RAESPISSSS
+844 RAESPASSSS
-854 SRSDLSSPSRDSEFE
+854 SRSDLSSPSINRDSELD
-869 FPTKSATGPF
+869 FPLNSMVQPTQPSPF
-879 DLAAPAA
+879 QLTTPLAM
-886 QRLEATLRAASI
+886 RLEATLMVVSVEPDAESVSSAASKI
-898 DNEATEAG
+898 IPASKVERNSSELDRAE
-906 EPRKSPVSAH
+906 
-916 KQQLQHHQQQQ
+916 
-927 QRHAGE
+927 
-933 ADHSGVDKKRPPPI
+933 KKIPPPL
-947 TPPVSNILA
+947 TPPVKQPGVTDILA

-970 QGSQGSLFENFAS
+970 QSSQSLLFENFAS
-983 HAKELVRETT
+983 HAKDLVRETT
-993 RQSSQEGLLAQVDK
+993 RQSSQEGLLAHVDKHAPDEDLDEKMRHTFEK

-1031 GVSKHT
+1031 GVSKNT
-1037 FDDLTYVSKS
+1037 FEDLTYVGKS
-1047 TIGDLTKTA
+1047 TLGDLTKTA
-1056 KEAATKKGIIKV
+1056 KEAASKKGIIKIDESCAPGNTPV
-1068 DDQSQLVGQQQIAT
+1068 PGTQLATTKQVQQSGN
-1082 QKQMQSS
+1082 
-1089 GGNFFSSI
+1089 NFFSSI
-1097 GTDFNGLASSTS
+1097 GSDFNGLASSTS

-1120 NQQRQQQP
+1120 NQQKHSPPQQQKQQQ
-1128 PHPQYSSGSLQQKAK
+1128 HKQTSSITAIKNK
-1143 SGINF
+1143 TGINF

-1158 ERTPLIKHSGPG
+1158 ERTPLIKHSGPR
-1170 QTQEDITRQQNQ
+1170 QTQEDLTRQQNQ

-1187 NTENQAFLKDV
+1187 NAENQTFLKDV
-1198 TSQVLAGEGV
+1198 TNQVLAGEGV
-1208 GWLKMNRFK
+1208 GWLKLNRFK

-1235 TLDKKIMPDDHID
+1235 TLDKKIAPDDHID
-1248 DVCVPKPVWKGMLK
+1248 DVCVTKPVWKGMLK
-1262 CLQAVTVGFEA
+1262 CVQAIAGGLDVTFT
-1273 SFSNFGLGGMA
+1273 NFGLGGMA
-1284 SIFQMME
+1284 SVFQLME
-1291 IAHTH
+1291 VAHTH
-1296 YWSKELNET
+1296 YWSKEINDGS
-1305 TDMSSSLLSSHATSP
+1305 DMSSSLMSSHAASP

-1332 PMDSHSGLGSE
+1332 PNDSHSGVGNE

-1351 KGSSQTDRAGPM
+1351 KSSTHTERAGPP
-1363 INTAATSAAA
+1363 ASGLAAA
-1373 RRMSSADSQDGQS
+1373 RRLSSADSQDGQS
-1386 TTEMFKDMLVQ
+1386 TTDMFKDMLSQ
-1397 KRTALLSKLTSFD
+1397 KRSALKNMLTSFD
-1410 SDGAGSTGALSVV
+1410 SDAAGSTGALSVV
-1423 SDLLPGGSLNVRMPA
+1423 SDLLPAGSLSMRMPT

-1459 RSSGNIWSGK
+1459 KSSGNLWSGK

-1493 SPRVYLFEGLI
+1493 SPRVYIFEGLL
-1504 GRDRSNL
+1504 GKDRLNL

-1542 MERYKSLSDEE
+1542 MERYKSLSESE

-1573 AILVMLGVNKEEI
+1573 AILVMLNVNKDEI

-1604 TEVHNVVDQI
+1604 QEVHNVVDQI

-1635 SFTVHPGS
+1635 SFTVHQGT
-1643 DNSGPLL
+1643 DVNGPLR
-1650 FMEVRDDGLVVRSVD
+1650 FMEVRDDGLILRSVD
-1665 GTIVERWFY
+1665 GTIVERWWY

-1685 TKVLC
+1685 TKLLC
-1690 LWRRNGGQI
+1690 LWRRNGGQT
-1699 QLNRFYTRKCREL
+1699 QLHKYYTRKCKEL
-1712 YNSIKE
+1712 YNCIKE
-1718 SMERSGTPKNVPE
+1718 AMERGGTPTNVPE

-1754 GVGLLFANSKDFEFF
+1754 GVGLLFSNSKDFEFF

-1775 RKCFTQMGG
+1775 RKCFTQKGG
-1784 IFVLEEYNPKTRHLI
+1784 IFVLEEYNPKTRNLI
-1799 QRKYKSTLA
+1799 QRKYQSSMS
-1808 DQICYAVLCVFSYVA
+1808 DQICYSVLCVFSYVA
-1823 AGQEQKKNPVV
+1823 AGQDQKKNPVV

-1849 HAQQQKQLQQ
+1849 HAQQKQQLATQDQ
-1859 QQHQQ
+1859 AQSQSHSPQTSSAARA
-1864 QQQQP
+1864 
-1869 HPSSSGATSP
+1869 PSTAAAAT
-1879 RASMAKQTAVA
+1879 AIVTVTTAPS
-1890 TTTPGNKSPSL
+1890 TTTISGKY
-1901 ATTHLPPQQC
+1901 QQ
-1911 TGKNATITIR
+1911 TVTIR
-1921 HTMPMQKPTV
+1921 HTLPMQKPTI
-1931 TTATVQPQAKLP
+1931 TMSTVQPLAKLP
-1943 HAAYA
+1943 G
-1948 SPATITAAPMQTAS
+1948 TAS
-1962 ATGGTMQQQH
+1962 ITTTMETAS
-1972 HPQSNYQQ
+1972 SN
-1980 VSPVSPLQQ
+1980 
-1989 HAHQYAQQHQQT
+1989 A
-2001 PTNHHVPSHSP
+2001 
-2012 VSRTS
+2012 RGI
-2017 SSGSTTGPLPQL
+2017 SGQLPQL
-2029 PPRVPSQTSTE
+2029 PPRIPSQPSTE
-2040 SLHSSPPIGKT
+2040 SLVTSPSPSPTPTPPPSITPKA
-2051 RGLPAGPPPAIPP
+2051 RVPPPGPPPAIPP
-2064 RSGAMA
+2064 RTGAIARSGSVQVQSSLGRGSGA
-2070 RAGSLQVH
+2070 V
-2078 SSAAAAATSSAASNA
+2078 ATRS
-2093 LTGARNFVRQIS
+2093 FVRQAS
-2105 ASSTPPQYTP
+2105 ANSTPPQYTP
-2115 QAPPPFVIPKRRTSL
+2115 QPPPPFVIPKRHNAL
-2130 SRASSVACTGAAGA
+2130 VRASTVTAAPSPGNA
-2144 PPTSSL
+2144 HHHNPSQSPQQSQPQH
-2150 GAMGGQRPSY
+2150 QRSSY
-2160 GSVNMGL
+2160 GSV
-2167 SQQQQPQHTSY
+2167 TSPVHSNTTLV
-2178 QSQQSQQSPQQ
+2178 Q
-2189 QQQQSPGAS
+2189 
-2198 GANKH
+2198 KHHNH

>member
-1 MAEQQKLSLCPRLVD
+1 MSDQQKASLCPRLVD
-16 YMAIVGARTTPP
+16 YMAIVGAHTTPP
-28 MPKGLT
+28 MPKGLQ
-34 GNKTPPVQIPELLRR
+34 GLKAPPVQVPDLLRR
-49 YPPSDHSDFP
+49 YPPSDHADFP

-113 PIERHTANAD
+113 PIERPSSVAGSAGAGND
-123 RGAVS
+123 RPGNGGPGGHGGGGGGGA
-128 GNHGAAGLGQSTR
+128 GGGGR
-141 GRRSSA
+141 GGRRSSA

-159 SSDSAFSRTYD
+159 SSDSAFS
-170 AKRRI
+170 
-175 SCNSYGLLTSSSD
+175 SD

-201 MTSRRDSDPPNQHH
+201 LTSRRDSDQQRLHSHH
-215 SAHGAH
+215 SHHQPHHPSAGPA
-221 GHMSQQQQQSHT
+221 
-233 QQVPKL
+233 VPKL

-259 ALRKRTKL
+259 ASRKRTKL

-278 SHHPFFSTFRECLFI
+278 SHHPFFTTFRECLFI

-305 SPKRLGASQKQ
+305 SPKRVGASQKI

-326 GHASAEATSSIVL
+326 GHVSDATPSIVL

-407 LKVWTLIMLENKVL
+407 LKVWTLIMQENKVL

-469 PFVIGVPATF
+469 PFVIGVPASF
-479 LMYKKNFRL
+479 LIYKKNFRL

-501 LSPPTGGYE
+501 LTPPTGGYE
-510 EIPALPEPEG
+510 EIPPLPEPEG

-528 QAMQL
+528 QAMLL
-533 MDEAGLGALSS
+533 MDEAGLGALTSMTATNTAVSS
-544 MSASNQAISAQQLL
+544 QQLL

-564 LTEPT
+564 LQEPP

-580 QSPTQSAYAS
+580 QTPPHSAQAS
-590 QRSSMSA
+590 QRNSMSA
-597 QGSHSRQPSPMNS
+597 QGTISSRQPSPMNS
-610 PALNPFIYGTDVDSV
+610 PALNPFVYGTDVDSV

-667 FLRSRPRATQFLNQF
+667 FLRSRPRASTFLNQF

-702 FLRVQTGVMDPGQVG
+702 FLRVQTGVMDPMQVG
-717 DKPKWFAHQLTPIR
+717 DKPKWFAHALTPIR

-763 EGAESSSSSYSSLSD
+763 EGADSSSSSYSSLSD
-778 FVSEMVSSDL
+778 FVSEMASSDL
-788 SPSIHDVFGAHNR
+788 SPSLHDVFGSYNR
-801 PHNVPQTLSS
+801 PHVVPQTLSS

-818 YHPPRTLQYPESM
+818 YHPPSKLQYPEGIADAAA
-831 SKKIEISEDEEAQ
+831 SKEEEDEE
-844 RAESPISSSS
+844 RADSPVSSSS
-854 SRSDLSSPSRDSEFE
+854 SRSDLSSPSFNRDSEFD
-869 FPTKSATGPF
+869 FQPKGGQALGSTAASGA
-879 DLAAPAA
+879 AAPSFELATPLA
-886 QRLEATLRAASI
+886 MRLEATIKMASI
-898 DNEATEAG
+898 EQESDTGSTATGKTIATG
-906 EPRKSPVSAH
+906 SK
-916 KQQLQHHQQQQ
+916 L
-927 QRHAGE
+927 QRHPSDTE
-933 ADHSGVDKKRPPPI
+933 RPEKKIPPPL
-947 TPPVSNILA
+947 TPPVKQPGVSNILA

-970 QGSQGSLFENFAS
+970 QSSQSSLFENFAS

-993 RQSSQEGLLAQVDK
+993 RQSSQEGLLAHVDK

-1031 GVSKHT
+1031 GVSKNT
-1037 FDDLTYVSKS
+1037 LEDLTYVGKS
-1047 TIGDLTKTA
+1047 TLGDLTKTA
-1056 KEAATKKGIIKV
+1056 KEAATKKGIIKIDEHSTTV
-1068 DDQSQLVGQQQIAT
+1068 TVPPPKSPGSQLATHKQVQQ
-1082 QKQMQSS
+1082 S
-1089 GGNFFSSI
+1089 GGSGGGNNFFSAI

-1114 MFGGKK
+1114 MFGKK
-1120 NQQRQQQP
+1120 NQQKQVPMQHKP
-1128 PHPQYSSGSLQQKAK
+1128 ASVSSGK
-1143 SGINF
+1143 SKTGINF
-1148 DPFPS
+1148 DPFPG

-1158 ERTPLIKHSGPG
+1158 ERTPLIKHSGPR
-1170 QTQEDITRQQNQ
+1170 QTQEELTRQQNQ

-1187 NTENQAFLKDV
+1187 NAENQTFLKDV
-1198 TSQVLAGEGV
+1198 TNQVLAGEGV
-1208 GWLKMNRFK
+1208 GWLKLNRFK

-1235 TLDKKIMPDDHID
+1235 TLDKKIAPDDHID
-1248 DVCVPKPVWKGMLK
+1248 DVCVTKPVWKGMLK
-1262 CLQAVTVGFEA
+1262 CVQAIAGGLDVT
-1273 SFSNFGLGGMA
+1273 FSNFGLGGMA
-1284 SIFQMME
+1284 SVFQLME
-1291 IAHTH
+1291 VAHTH
-1296 YWSKELNET
+1296 YWSKEINEGS
-1305 TDMSSSLLSSHATSP
+1305 DMSSSLLSSHAASP

-1332 PMDSHSGLGSE
+1332 PNGSHSALGSE

-1351 KGSSQTDRAGPM
+1351 KSSTQLPHSGGPGGSHSGAPV
-1363 INTAATSAAA
+1363 N
-1373 RRMSSADSQDGQS
+1373 RRLSSADSQDGQS
-1386 TTEMFKDMLVQ
+1386 TTEMFKDMLSQ
-1397 KRTALLSKLTSFD
+1397 KRSALKNMLTSFD
-1410 SDGAGSTGALSVV
+1410 SD
-1423 SDLLPGGSLNVRMPA
+1423 
-1438 SCRSTVS
+1438 
-1445 DTEYENTT
+1445 TT

-1459 RSSGNIWSGK
+1459 KSSGNLWSGK

-1493 SPRVYLFEGLI
+1493 SPRVYLFEGLL
-1504 GRDRSNL
+1504 GKDRLNL

-1542 MERYKSLSDEE
+1542 MERYKSLSESE

-1573 AILVMLGVNKEEI
+1573 AILVMLNVAKDEI

-1604 TEVHNVVDQI
+1604 QEVHNVVDQI

-1635 SFTVHPGS
+1635 SFTVHQGT
-1643 DNSGPLL
+1643 DVNGPLR
-1650 FMEVRDDGLVVRSVD
+1650 FMEVRDDGLVLRSVD
-1665 GTIVERWFY
+1665 GTIVERWWY

-1685 TKVLC
+1685 TKLLC
-1690 LWRRNGGQI
+1690 LWRRNGGQT
-1699 QLNRFYTRKCREL
+1699 QLHKYYTRKCKEL
-1712 YNSIKE
+1712 YNCIKE
-1718 SMERSGTPKNVPE
+1718 AMERGGTPTNVPE

-1754 GVGLLFANSKDFEFF
+1754 GVGLLFSNSKFF

-1775 RKCFTQMGG
+1775 RKCFTQKGG
-1784 IFVLEEYNPKTRHLI
+1784 IFVLEEYNPKTRNLI
-1799 QRKYKSTLA
+1799 QRKYQSSMS
-1808 DQICYAVLCVFSYVA
+1808 DQICYSVLCVFSYVA
-1823 AGQEQKKNPVV
+1823 AGQDQKKNPVV
-1834 ITPQIQDIHAQQKQQ
+1834 ITPQIQDIHAQQKQK
-1849 HAQQQKQLQQ
+1849 HQ
-1859 QQHQQ
+1859 QQHQPTQQ
-1864 QQQQP
+1864 QQQQQ
-1869 HPSSSGATSP
+1869 HPQTTQQQAAPPVSTATTSP
-1879 RASMAKQTAVA
+1879 AGQAN
-1890 TTTPGNKSPSL
+1890 PGRMGGKSP
-1901 ATTHLPPQQC
+1901 A
-1911 TGKNATITIR
+1911 GNITIR
-1921 HTMPMQKPTV
+1921 HTVPMQKPTI
-1931 TTATVQPQAKLP
+1931 TMSTVQPQAKMP
-1943 HAAYA
+1943 VQVATA
-1948 SPATITAAPMQTAS
+1948 SVPVTVPVPAPVSVPIPAPVASTHHPPATPNP
-1962 ATGGTMQQQH
+1962 GK
-1972 HPQSNYQQ
+1972 
-1980 VSPVSPLQQ
+1980 
-1989 HAHQYAQQHQQT
+1989 
-2001 PTNHHVPSHSP
+2001 
-2012 VSRTS
+2012 
-2017 SSGSTTGPLPQL
+2017 LPQL
-2029 PPRVPSQTSTE
+2029 PPRVPSQPSTE
-2040 SLHSSPPIGKT
+2040 SLASISSPPPKIRT
-2051 RGLPAGPPPAIPP
+2051 PLTAPPGPPPAIPP
-2064 RSGAMA
+2064 R
-2070 RAGSLQVH
+2070 
-2078 SSAAAAATSSAASNA
+2078 
-2093 LTGARNFVRQIS
+2093 TGAIARSGSVPAARSFVRQAS
-2105 ASSTPPQYTP
+2105 ANSTPPQYTP
-2115 QAPPPFVIPKRRTSL
+2115 QPPPPFVIPKRHTGL
-2130 SRASSVACTGAAGA
+2130 ARASTLSSSSSLASSSPAGAAG
-2144 PPTSSL
+2144 SSASNHP
-2150 GAMGGQRPSY
+2150 GHS
-2160 GSVNMGL
+2160 
-2167 SQQQQPQHTSY
+2167 
-2178 QSQQSQQSPQQ
+2178 QSQQRASHGSVAAVLQSMPEAEPGYGSGSGSISGSSSGSGSASGSIASASPQ
-2189 QQQQSPGAS
+2189 AHR
-2198 GANKH
+2198 KH

>member
-1 MAEQQKLSLCPRLVD
+1 MSDQQKASLCPRLVD
-16 YMAIVGARTTPP
+16 YMAIVGAHTTPP
-28 MPKGLT
+28 MPKGLQ
-34 GNKTPPVQIPELLRR
+34 GLKAPPVQVPDLLRR
-49 YPPSDHSDFP
+49 YPPSDHADFP

-113 PIERHTANAD
+113 PIERPSSAAVTAGAGND
-123 RGAVS
+123 RPGNGGPGGHGGGSGGGAGGS
-128 GNHGAAGLGQSTR
+128 GRG

-159 SSDSAFSRTYD
+159 SSDSAFS
-170 AKRRI
+170 
-175 SCNSYGLLTSSSD
+175 SD

-201 MTSRRDSDPPNQHH
+201 LTSRRDSDQQRLHTHH
-215 SAHGAH
+215 SHHQPPHHPSASPA
-221 GHMSQQQQQSHT
+221 
-233 QQVPKL
+233 VPKL

-259 ALRKRTKL
+259 ASRKRTKL

-278 SHHPFFSTFRECLFI
+278 SHHPFFTTFRECLFI

-305 SPKRLGASQKQ
+305 SPKRVGASQKI

-326 GHASAEATSSIVL
+326 GHVSDATPSIVL

-407 LKVWTLIMLENKVL
+407 LKVWTLIMQENKVL

-469 PFVIGVPATF
+469 PFVIGVPASF
-479 LMYKKNFRL
+479 LVYKKNFRL

-501 LSPPTGGYE
+501 LTPPTGGYE
-510 EIPALPEPEG
+510 EIPPLPEPEG

-528 QAMQL
+528 QAMLL
-533 MDEAGLGALSS
+533 MDEAGLGALTSMTATNTAVSS
-544 MSASNQAISAQQLL
+544 QQLL

-564 LTEPT
+564 LQEPP

-580 QSPTQSAYAS
+580 QTPPHSAQAS
-590 QRSSMSA
+590 QRNSMSA
-597 QGSHSRQPSPMNS
+597 QGTISSRQPSPMNS
-610 PALNPFIYGTDVDSV
+610 PALNPFVYGTDVDSV

-667 FLRSRPRATQFLNQF
+667 FLRSRPRASQFLNLF

-702 FLRVQTGVMDPGQVG
+702 FLRVQTGVMDPMQVG
-717 DKPKWFAHQLTPIR
+717 DKPKWFAHALTPIR

-763 EGAESSSSSYSSLSD
+763 EGADSSSSSYSSLSD
-778 FVSEMVSSDL
+778 FVSEMASSDL
-788 SPSIHDVFGAHNR
+788 SPSLHDVFGSYNR
-801 PHNVPQTLSS
+801 PHVVPQTLSS

-818 YHPPRTLQYPESM
+818 YHPPSKLQYPEGIADAVA
-831 SKKIEISEDEEAQ
+831 SKEEEDEE
-844 RAESPISSSS
+844 RADSPVSSSS
-854 SRSDLSSPSRDSEFE
+854 SRSDLSSPSFNRDSEFD
-869 FPTKSATGPF
+869 FQPKGGQTLGSTAVGGGA
-879 DLAAPAA
+879 AAPNFELATPLA
-886 QRLEATLRAASI
+886 MRLEATIKMASIEQESDTGSTGKTIAASS
-898 DNEATEAG
+898 
-906 EPRKSPVSAH
+906 KLH
-916 KQQLQHHQQQQ
+916 
-927 QRHAGE
+927 RHPSD
-933 ADHSGVDKKRPPPI
+933 ADSRPEKKIPPPL
-947 TPPVSNILA
+947 TPPVKQPGVSNILA

-970 QGSQGSLFENFAS
+970 QSSQSSLFENFAS

-993 RQSSQEGLLAQVDK
+993 RQSSQEGLLAHVDK

-1031 GVSKHT
+1031 GVSKNT
-1037 FDDLTYVSKS
+1037 LEDLTYVGKS
-1047 TIGDLTKTA
+1047 TLGDLTKTA
-1056 KEAATKKGIIKV
+1056 KEAATKKGIIKIEEHSAGGTGPPPKSPG
-1068 DDQSQLVGQQQIAT
+1068 SQLATHKQVQQ
-1082 QKQMQSS
+1082 S
-1089 GGNFFSSI
+1089 GGQGGGNNFFSAI

-1114 MFGGKK
+1114 MFGKK
-1120 NQQRQQQP
+1120 NQQKQVPVQQKQANV
-1128 PHPQYSSGSLQQKAK
+1128 SSGKAK

-1148 DPFPS
+1148 DPFPG

-1158 ERTPLIKHSGPG
+1158 ERTPLIKHSGPR
-1170 QTQEDITRQQNQ
+1170 QTQEELTRQQNQ

-1187 NTENQAFLKDV
+1187 NAENQTFLKDV
-1198 TSQVLAGEGV
+1198 TNQVLAGEGV
-1208 GWLKMNRFK
+1208 GWLKLNRFK

-1235 TLDKKIMPDDHID
+1235 TLDKKIAPDDHID
-1248 DVCVPKPVWKGMLK
+1248 DVCVTKPVWKGMLK
-1262 CLQAVTVGFEA
+1262 CIQAIAGGLDVTFA
-1273 SFSNFGLGGMA
+1273 NFGLGGMA
-1284 SIFQMME
+1284 SVFQLME
-1291 IAHTH
+1291 VAHTH
-1296 YWSKELNET
+1296 YWSKEITEGS
-1305 TDMSSSLLSSHATSP
+1305 DMSSSLLSSHAASP

-1332 PMDSHSGLGSE
+1332 PNGSHSALGSE

-1351 KGSSQTDRAGPM
+1351 KSSTQLAHGGPGGSHSGAP
-1363 INTAATSAAA
+1363 IN
-1373 RRMSSADSQDGQS
+1373 RRLSSADSQDGQS
-1386 TTEMFKDMLVQ
+1386 TTEMFKDMLSQ
-1397 KRTALLSKLTSFD
+1397 KRSALKNMLTSFD
-1410 SDGAGSTGALSVV
+1410 SD
-1423 SDLLPGGSLNVRMPA
+1423 
-1438 SCRSTVS
+1438 
-1445 DTEYENTT
+1445 TT

-1459 RSSGNIWSGK
+1459 KSSGNLWSGK

-1493 SPRVYLFEGLI
+1493 SPRVYLFEGLL
-1504 GRDRSNL
+1504 GKDRLNL

-1542 MERYKSLSDEE
+1542 MERYKSLSESE

-1573 AILVMLGVNKEEI
+1573 AILVMLNVTKDEI

-1604 TEVHNVVDQI
+1604 QEVHNVVDQI

-1635 SFTVHPGS
+1635 SFTVHQGT
-1643 DNSGPLL
+1643 DVNGPLR
-1650 FMEVRDDGLVVRSVD
+1650 FMEVRDDGLVLRSVD
-1665 GTIVERWFY
+1665 GTIVERWWY

-1685 TKVLC
+1685 TKLLC
-1690 LWRRNGGQI
+1690 LWRRNGGQT
-1699 QLNRFYTRKCREL
+1699 QLHKYYTRKCKEL
-1712 YNSIKE
+1712 YNCIKE
-1718 SMERSGTPKNVPE
+1718 AMERGGTPTNVPE

-1754 GVGLLFANSKDFEFF
+1754 GVGLLFSNSKFF

-1775 RKCFTQMGG
+1775 RKCFTQKGG
-1784 IFVLEEYNPKTRHLI
+1784 IFVLEEYNPKTRNLI
-1799 QRKYKSTLA
+1799 QRKYQSSMS
-1808 DQICYAVLCVFSYVA
+1808 DQICYSVLCVFSYVA
-1823 AGQEQKKNPVV
+1823 AGQDQKKNPVV
-1834 ITPQIQDIHAQQKQQ
+1834 ITPQIQDIHAQQKQ
-1849 HAQQQKQLQQ
+1849 K
-1859 QQHQQ
+1859 HQQ

-1869 HPSSSGATSP
+1869 QPH
-1879 RASMAKQTAVA
+1879 QTHQPTTQQHQAAA
-1890 TTTPGNKSPSL
+1890 TTVASAVPTTTAPAGQANPNRMSGKSQAGS
-1901 ATTHLPPQQC
+1901 
-1911 TGKNATITIR
+1911 ISIR
-1921 HTMPMQKPTV
+1921 HTVPMQKPTI
-1931 TTATVQPQAKLP
+1931 TMSTVQPQARMP
-1943 HAAYA
+1943 VQVA
-1948 SPATITAAPMQTAS
+1948 TAS
-1962 ATGGTMQQQH
+1962 VPVTVPVPPTPAPPT
-1972 HPQSNYQQ
+1972 SN
-1980 VSPVSPLQQ
+1980 P
-1989 HAHQYAQQHQQT
+1989 
-2001 PTNHHVPSHSP
+2001 
-2012 VSRTS
+2012 
-2017 SSGSTTGPLPQL
+2017 GKLPQL
-2029 PPRVPSQTSTE
+2029 PPRVPSQPSTE
-2040 SLHSSPPIGKT
+2040 SLASISSPPPKLRT
-2051 RGLPAGPPPAIPP
+2051 PLSAPPGPPPAIPP
-2064 RSGAMA
+2064 R
-2070 RAGSLQVH
+2070 
-2078 SSAAAAATSSAASNA
+2078 
-2093 LTGARNFVRQIS
+2093 TGAISRSGSVPAARSFVRQAS
-2105 ASSTPPQYTP
+2105 ANSTPPQYTP
-2115 QAPPPFVIPKRRTSL
+2115 QPPPPFVIPKRHSGLT
-2130 SRASSVACTGAAGA
+2130 RASTLSSS
-2144 PPTSSL
+2144 TS
-2150 GAMGGQRPSY
+2150 
-2160 GSVNMGL
+2160 
-2167 SQQQQPQHTSY
+2167 TSASASASASMSSSSASNHHGHS
-2178 QSQQSQQSPQQ
+2178 QSQQRASHGSVAAVLQSMPEAEPGYGSGSGSISGSSSGSGSASGSIASASPQ
-2189 QQQQSPGAS
+2189 AHR
-2198 GANKH
+2198 KH

>member
-1 MAEQQKLSLCPRLVD
+1 MSDQQKASLCPRLVD
-16 YMAIVGARTTPP
+16 YMAIVGAHTTPP
-28 MPKGLT
+28 MPKGLQ
-34 GNKTPPVQIPELLRR
+34 GLKAPPVQVPDLLRR
-49 YPPSDHSDFP
+49 YPPSDHADFP

-113 PIERHTANAD
+113 PIERPSSVA
-123 RGAVS
+123 
-128 GNHGAAGLGQSTR
+128 GAAGAGNDR
-141 GRRSSA
+141 PGNGGPGGHAGGGGGGAGGGGRGGRRSSA

-159 SSDSAFSRTYD
+159 SSDSAFS
-170 AKRRI
+170 
-175 SCNSYGLLTSSSD
+175 SD

-201 MTSRRDSDPPNQHH
+201 LTSRRDSDQQRLHSHH
-215 SAHGAH
+215 SHHQPHHPSAGPA
-221 GHMSQQQQQSHT
+221 
-233 QQVPKL
+233 VPKL

-259 ALRKRTKL
+259 ASRKRTKL

-278 SHHPFFSTFRECLFI
+278 SHHPFFTTFRECLFI

-305 SPKRLGASQKQ
+305 SPKRVGASQKI

-326 GHASAEATSSIVL
+326 GHVSDATPSIVL

-353 STPVPVPG
+353 SAPVPVPG

-407 LKVWTLIMLENKVL
+407 LKVWTLIMQENKVL

-469 PFVIGVPATF
+469 PFVIGVPASF
-479 LMYKKNFRL
+479 LIYKKNFRL

-501 LSPPTGGYE
+501 LTPPTGGYE
-510 EIPALPEPEG
+510 EIPPLPEPEG

-528 QAMQL
+528 QALTSMT
-533 MDEAGLGALSS
+533 ATNTAVSS
-544 MSASNQAISAQQLL
+544 QQLL

-564 LTEPT
+564 LQEPP

-580 QSPTQSAYAS
+580 QTPPHSAQAS
-590 QRSSMSA
+590 QRNSMSA
-597 QGSHSRQPSPMNS
+597 QGTISSRQPSPMNS
-610 PALNPFIYGTDVDSV
+610 PALNPFVYGTDVDSV

-667 FLRSRPRATQFLNQF
+667 FLRSRPRASTFLNQF

-702 FLRVQTGVMDPGQVG
+702 FLRVQTGVMDPMQVG
-717 DKPKWFAHQLTPIR
+717 DKPKWFAHALTPIR

-763 EGAESSSSSYSSLSD
+763 EGADSSSSSYSSLSD
-778 FVSEMVSSDL
+778 FVSEMASSDL
-788 SPSIHDVFGAHNR
+788 SPSVHDVFGSYNR
-801 PHNVPQTLSS
+801 PHVVPQTLSS

-818 YHPPRTLQYPESM
+818 YHPPSKLQYPEGTADAAA
-831 SKKIEISEDEEAQ
+831 SKEEEDEE
-844 RAESPISSSS
+844 RADSPVSSSS
-854 SRSDLSSPSRDSEFE
+854 SRSDLSSPSFNRDSEFDFQPKGGQALGSTAAGGAAGPSFE
-869 FPTKSATGPF
+869 LATP
-879 DLAAPAA
+879 LAM
-886 QRLEATLRAASI
+886 RLEATIKMASI
-898 DNEATEAG
+898 EQESETASTGKVIATG
-906 EPRKSPVSAH
+906 TK
-916 KQQLQHHQQQQ
+916 L
-927 QRHAGE
+927 QRHPSDSE
-933 ADHSGVDKKRPPPI
+933 RPEKKIPPPL
-947 TPPVSNILA
+947 TPPVKQPGVSNILA

-970 QGSQGSLFENFAS
+970 QSSQSSLFENFAS

-993 RQSSQEGLLAQVDK
+993 RQSSQEGLLAHVDK

-1031 GVSKHT
+1031 GVSKNT
-1037 FDDLTYVSKS
+1037 FEDLTYVGKS
-1047 TIGDLTKTA
+1047 TLGDLTKTA
-1056 KEAATKKGIIKV
+1056 KEAATKKGIIKIEEHATTV
-1068 DDQSQLVGQQQIAT
+1068 AVPPPKSPGSQLATHKQVQQ
-1082 QKQMQSS
+1082 S
-1089 GGNFFSSI
+1089 GGSGGGNNFFSSI

-1114 MFGGKK
+1114 MFGKK
-1120 NQQRQQQP
+1120 NQQKQVP
-1128 PHPQYSSGSLQQKAK
+1128 MPHKPASVSSGKGK
-1143 SGINF
+1143 TGINF
-1148 DPFPS
+1148 DPFPG

-1158 ERTPLIKHSGPG
+1158 ERTPLIKHSGPR
-1170 QTQEDITRQQNQ
+1170 QTQEELTRQQNQ

-1187 NTENQAFLKDV
+1187 NAENQTFLKDV

-1208 GWLKMNRFK
+1208 GWLKLNRFK

-1235 TLDKKIMPDDHID
+1235 TLDKKIAPDDHID
-1248 DVCVPKPVWKGMLK
+1248 DVCVTKPVWKGMLK
-1262 CLQAVTVGFEA
+1262 CVQAIAGGLEVT
-1273 SFSNFGLGGMA
+1273 FSNFGLGGMA
-1284 SIFQMME
+1284 SVFQLME
-1291 IAHTH
+1291 VAHTH
-1296 YWSKELNET
+1296 YWSKEINEGS
-1305 TDMSSSLLSSHATSP
+1305 DMSSSLLSSHAASP

-1332 PMDSHSGLGSE
+1332 PNGSHSALGSE

-1351 KGSSQTDRAGPM
+1351 KSSTQLPHGGGPGGSHPGAPV
-1363 INTAATSAAA
+1363 N
-1373 RRMSSADSQDGQS
+1373 RRLSSADSQDGQS
-1386 TTEMFKDMLVQ
+1386 TTEMFKDMLSQ
-1397 KRTALLSKLTSFD
+1397 KRSALKNMLTSFD
-1410 SDGAGSTGALSVV
+1410 SDAAGSTGALSVV
-1423 SDLLPGGSLNVRMPA
+1423 SLGVRLPS

-1459 RSSGNIWSGK
+1459 KSSGNLWSGK

-1493 SPRVYLFEGLI
+1493 SPRVYLFEGLL
-1504 GRDRSNL
+1504 GKDRLNL

-1542 MERYKSLSDEE
+1542 MERYKSLSESE

-1573 AILVMLGVNKEEI
+1573 AILVMLNVAKDEI

-1604 TEVHNVVDQI
+1604 QEVHNVVDQI

-1635 SFTVHPGS
+1635 SFTVHQGT
-1643 DNSGPLL
+1643 DVNGPLR
-1650 FMEVRDDGLVVRSVD
+1650 FMEVRDDGLVLRSVD
-1665 GTIVERWFY
+1665 GTIVERWWY

-1685 TKVLC
+1685 TKLLC
-1690 LWRRNGGQI
+1690 LWRRNGGQT
-1699 QLNRFYTRKCREL
+1699 QLHKYYTRKCKEL
-1712 YNSIKE
+1712 YNCIKE
-1718 SMERSGTPKNVPE
+1718 AMERGGTPTNVPE

-1754 GVGLLFANSKDFEFF
+1754 GVGLLFSNSKFF

-1775 RKCFTQMGG
+1775 RKCFTQKGG
-1784 IFVLEEYNPKTRHLI
+1784 IFVLEEYNPKTRNLI
-1799 QRKYKSTLA
+1799 QRKYQSSMS
-1808 DQICYAVLCVFSYVA
+1808 DQICYSVLCVFSYVA
-1823 AGQEQKKNPVV
+1823 AGQDQKKNPVV
-1834 ITPQIQDIHAQQKQQ
+1834 ITPQIQDIHAQQKQK
-1849 HAQQQKQLQQ
+1849 HQ
-1859 QQHQQ
+1859 QQHQPT
-1864 QQQQP
+1864 QQQP
-1869 HPSSSGATSP
+1869 QATQQQAAGAATVAP
-1879 RASMAKQTAVA
+1879 PASTA
-1890 TTTPGNKSPSL
+1890 TTS
-1901 ATTHLPPQQC
+1901 TTAPAGQANASRMSGKPPA
-1911 TGKNATITIR
+1911 GSISIR
-1921 HTMPMQKPTV
+1921 HTVPMQKPTI
-1931 TTATVQPQAKLP
+1931 TMSTVQPQARMP
-1943 HAAYA
+1943 VQVA
-1948 SPATITAAPMQTAS
+1948 TAS
-1962 ATGGTMQQQH
+1962 
-1972 HPQSNYQQ
+1972 
-1980 VSPVSPLQQ
+1980 VPVS
-1989 HAHQYAQQHQQT
+1989 
-2001 PTNHHVPSHSP
+2001 VPVPAPAP
-2012 VSRTS
+2012 VPVA
-2017 SSGSTTGPLPQL
+2017 STHPPPNPNPGKLPQL
-2029 PPRVPSQTSTE
+2029 PPRVPSQPSTE
-2040 SLHSSPPIGKT
+2040 SLASISSPPSKIRT
-2051 RGLPAGPPPAIPP
+2051 PMTAPPGPPPAIPP
-2064 RSGAMA
+2064 R
-2070 RAGSLQVH
+2070 
-2078 SSAAAAATSSAASNA
+2078 
-2093 LTGARNFVRQIS
+2093 TGAIARSGSVPAARSFVRQAS
-2105 ASSTPPQYTP
+2105 ANSTPPQYTP
-2115 QAPPPFVIPKRRTSL
+2115 QPPPPFVIPKRHTGL
-2130 SRASSVACTGAAGA
+2130 ARASTLSSSSPGAGA
-2144 PPTSSL
+2144 GAGSSASNHP
-2150 GAMGGQRPSY
+2150 GHA
-2160 GSVNMGL
+2160 
-2167 SQQQQPQHTSY
+2167 
-2178 QSQQSQQSPQQ
+2178 QSQQRASHGSVAAVLQSMPEAEPGYGSGSGSISGSSSGSGSASGSIASASPQ
-2189 QQQQSPGAS
+2189 AHR
-2198 GANKH
+2198 KH